1 MMFRNRPC
9 NPVVNSG
16 ICKIIAA
23 VFAVVWR
30 SYEQQP
36 SLIPQLFGEDV
47 EKKDSGRNLILSHA
61 TVRSLRHRKVLLK
74 KENDLHSRTVA
85 AAQAI
90 AEERRSQSGVS
101 PIAVQT
107 SINIKTATKPVIDG
121 STLRTEERQRL
132 ARERREEREKQHA
145 AKETQILEKE
155 RKAKLQY
162 EKQLEERQR
171 KLKEQK
177 QKEEQRRAAVEEKRK
192 QKIEEEKERY
202 EAVMHRTL
210 ERNQRLETRQKRWS
224 WGGSVTPESE
234 SKTEQQTTD
243 EGGTGASKRST
254 STANL
259 KQTEAVM
266 NKRLSSS
273 AALLNASDRST
284 TKRSASLNRLNNKV
298 PLHSQQSALKGSQV
312 EQKGG
317 TEKKRSTSLNRMSSK
332 PQSSPE
338 LEKVKKE
345 EKTARRSQLSPLDSS
360 VISRLLAPTQASLAR
375 SKSAATLSADGQ
387 DPSASASSINS
398 SVPSPKVPVRS
409 RSIDR
414 LKSSVSSSDASSPD
428 STQKSETEKP
438 SPGSGLRR
446 PPSPSPSVSARRRS
460 PSPANLVK
468 RPPSPSAVRQKTRP
482 PSPSVSKQ
490 RPPSPTPVSK
500 PAPIQRPSL
509 TPGVINITKKKT
521 EAESKPKDKGTEGTG
536 QEQGALPVSDRDA
549 VAASTKTKEES
560 GSKTV
565 AGTTTAE
572 EAAKILAEKRRLARE
587 QREREDQERI
597 QRQEEERIREE
608 EMAKRATEE
617 KARREDMLRKQEEEK
632 RLAYEEQ
639 QKQAEEERIRREQEE
654 QEKLAELQHQRE
666 EAEAKAQEEAER
678 QRLERERIMQ
688 QNMQERLE
696 RKKRIEEIMKRT
708 RKSDQNESKLQNEGK
723 SASEAMEGE
732 DIEEEE
738 ELGLD
743 KTDQPGKLNGIDL
756 AQEVKGEAEGCLG
769 TAHSLISAE
778 SEEQDVSELKASEVF
793 MNGGDLKS
801 DEGSLLVTELKDSS
815 HPAKE
820 MVIDDSVKLG
830 VNEDDHRIGL
840 IQNLNGRSGSW
851 TSEEFIDI
859 GVHSKSTKLSSD
871 RISAGNCNQNL
882 NDAATI
888 PSSPKLAFEEDGA
901 VNSLTK
907 PIDASS
913 GNPS

>member
-1 MMFRNRPC
+1 MAE
-9 NPVVNSG
+9 G
-16 ICKIIAA
+16 GGGAA
-23 VFAVVWR
+23 PPSCSSSSSSSSLKGLR
-30 SYEQQP
+30 EQM
-36 SLIPQLFGEDV
+36 
-47 EKKDSGRNLILSHA
+47 
-61 TVRSLRHRKVLLK
+61 
-74 KENDLHSRTVA
+74 VA

-101 PIAVQT
+101 PVVVQT

-202 EAVMHRTL
+202 EAVMNRTL

-224 WGGSVTPESE
+224 WGGSVTPDSE
-234 SKTEQQTTD
+234 SKTEQQTAD

-259 KQTEAVM
+259 KQAEPAM

-273 AALLNASDRST
+273 AALLNASDRT
-284 TKRSASLNRLNNKV
+284 
-298 PLHSQQSALKGSQV
+298 
-312 EQKGG
+312 
-317 TEKKRSTSLNRMSSK
+317 
-332 PQSSPE
+332 
-338 LEKVKKE
+338 
-345 EKTARRSQLSPLDSS
+345 RRSQLSPLDSS

-387 DPSASASSINS
+387 DPSESHLCPRSASASSIS
-398 SVPSPKVPVRS
+398 SPVPAPKVPVRS

-438 SPGSGLRR
+438 SPGSGFRR
-446 PPSPSPSVSARRRS
+446 PPSPSVSARRRS

-482 PSPSVSKQ
+482 PSPSVSKR

-500 PAPIQRPSL
+500 PAPIQRPPL

-521 EAESKPKDKGTEGTG
+521 EAESKPKDKSIEGTG
-536 QEQGALPVSDRDA
+536 QEQGASPALDRDA
-549 VAASTKTKEES
+549 VATSTKTKEES

-608 EMAKRATEE
+608 EAAKRAVEE
-617 KARREDMLRKQEEEK
+617 KARQEEELRKQEEEK

-639 QKQAEEERIRREQEE
+639 QRQAEEERIRREQEE

-708 RKSDQNESKLQNEGK
+708 RKSDQNECKLQSEGK
-723 SASEAMEGE
+723 SAVEAVEGE
-732 DIEEEE
+732 EIEEDE
-738 ELGLD
+738 ELGLE
-743 KTDQPGKLNGIDL
+743 KTDQPGKLNGVDL
-756 AQEVKGEAEGCLG
+756 PQEVKREAEGFLE
-769 TAHSLISAE
+769 TAHSLISTE
-778 SEEQDVSELKASEVF
+778 PEEQDVSQSKASEVF

-801 DEGSLLVTELKDSS
+801 DEDSLLSAEFKDSS

-820 MVIDDSVKLG
+820 MVIDDSVQLG
-830 VNEDDHRIGL
+830 VREVDHTIGL
-840 IQNLNGRSGSW
+840 NQNLNGKSGSW
-851 TSEEFIDI
+851 TFEEFIDV
-859 GVHSKSTKLSSD
+859 GVHSKSTRLSSD
-871 RISAGNCNQNL
+871 SVSAGNCNQNL

-913 GNPS
+913 GNLS

>member
-1 MMFRNRPC
+1 MAEGGGAP
-9 NPVVNSG
+9 
-16 ICKIIAA
+16 
-23 VFAVVWR
+23 
-30 SYEQQP
+30 P
-36 SLIPQLFGEDV
+36 SLP
-47 EKKDSGRNLILSHA
+47 SSSSSSS
-61 TVRSLRHRKVLLK
+61 SLKGLR
-74 KENDLHSRTVA
+74 EQMVA

-90 AEERRSQSGVS
+90 AEERRSQSGIS
-101 PIAVQT
+101 PVAVQS

-177 QKEEQRRAAVEEKRK
+177 QREEQRRAAVEEKRK
-192 QKIEEEKERY
+192 QKIEEEKEKY
-202 EAVMHRTL
+202 EAVLHRSL
-210 ERNQRLETRQKRWS
+210 ERNQRVETRQKRWS
-224 WGGSVTPESE
+224 WGGSVTPDSE
-234 SKTEQQTTD
+234 SKTGQQTTD
-243 EGGTGASKRST
+243 EGGTGGSKQST
-254 STANL
+254 SSANL
-259 KQTEAVM
+259 KQTEAAM

-273 AALLNASDRST
+273 AALLNSSDRST

-298 PLHSQQSALKGSQV
+298 PLPSQQSALKGSQV

-317 TEKKRSTSLNRMSSK
+317 TEKKRSTSLSRMSSN
-332 PQSSPE
+332 PQPTPE

-360 VISRLLAPTQASLAR
+360 IISRLLAPTQASLAR

-387 DPSASASSINS
+387 DPSESHLCPRSASASSINS
-398 SVPSPKVPVRS
+398 PVPAPKVPVRS

-438 SPGSGLRR
+438 SPGSGVRR
-446 PPSPSPSVSARRRS
+446 PPSPSVSAQRRS
-460 PSPANLVK
+460 PSPAHLVK

-482 PSPSVSKQ
+482 PSPSTSKQ
-490 RPPSPTPVSK
+490 RPPSPSPVSK
-500 PAPIQRPSL
+500 PAPIQRPPL
-509 TPGVINITKKKT
+509 TPGVINITKKKS
-521 EAESKPKDKGTEGTG
+521 EAESKPKDKSTEETG
-536 QEQGALPVSDRDA
+536 QEQGASPALDRDA

-560 GSKTV
+560 GSKVV

-608 EMAKRATEE
+608 MAKRATEM
-617 KARREDMLRKQEEEK
+617 KAQQEEELQKQEEEK
-632 RLAYEEQ
+632 RLVHEEQ
-639 QKQAEEERIRREQEE
+639 QRQTEEERIRREQEE
-654 QEKLAELQHQRE
+654 QEKLAELQHQKE

-723 SASEAMEGE
+723 SVSEAMEGE

-738 ELGLD
+738 ELGLE
-743 KTDQPGKLNGIDL
+743 KTVQPGKVNGVDL
-756 AQEVKGEAEGCLG
+756 PQEVKEEAEGCLETVHG
-769 TAHSLISAE
+769 LISTE

-793 MNGGDLKS
+793 MNGSDLKS
-801 DEGSLLVTELKDSS
+801 NEGSLLVTELKDSS

-830 VNEDDHRIGL
+830 VNEGDHTIGL
-840 IQNLNGRSGSW
+840 TQNLNGKSGSW
-851 TSEEFIDI
+851 TFEELIDI
-859 GVHSKSTKLSSD
+859 GGHSKSTKLSSD
-871 RISAGNCNQNL
+871 SISAGNCNQNL

>member
-1 MMFRNRPC
+1 MAE
-9 NPVVNSG
+9 G
-16 ICKIIAA
+16 GGAA
-23 VFAVVWR
+23 PPSCSSSLKGLR
-30 SYEQQP
+30 EQM
-36 SLIPQLFGEDV
+36 
-47 EKKDSGRNLILSHA
+47 
-61 TVRSLRHRKVLLK
+61 
-74 KENDLHSRTVA
+74 VA

-90 AEERRSQSGVS
+90 AEERRSQSGIS

-121 STLRTEERQRL
+121 SILRTEERQRL
-132 ARERREEREKQHA
+132 ARERREEREKQQA
-145 AKETQILEKE
+145 ARETQILEKE

-202 EAVMHRTL
+202 EAVLHRTL

-224 WGGSVTPESE
+224 WGGSVTPDSE
-234 SKTEQQTTD
+234 S
-243 EGGTGASKRST
+243 
-254 STANL
+254 
-259 KQTEAVM
+259 
-266 NKRLSSS
+266 
-273 AALLNASDRST
+273 
-284 TKRSASLNRLNNKV
+284 
-298 PLHSQQSALKGSQV
+298 
-312 EQKGG
+312 
-317 TEKKRSTSLNRMSSK
+317 
-332 PQSSPE
+332 
-338 LEKVKKE
+338 
-345 EKTARRSQLSPLDSS
+345 KTARRSQLSPLDSS
-360 VISRLLAPTQASLAR
+360 VLSRLLAPTQASLAR

-387 DPSASASSINS
+387 DPSESHLCPRSASASSIS
-398 SVPSPKVPVRS
+398 SPVPAPKVPVRS

-428 STQKSETEKP
+428 STQKSETDKP
-438 SPGSGLRR
+438 SPASGLRR
-446 PPSPSPSVSARRRS
+446 PPSPSVSARRRS

-468 RPPSPSAVRQKTRP
+468 RPPSPSTVRQKTRP
-482 PSPSVSKQ
+482 PSPGLSKQ
-490 RPPSPTPVSK
+490 RPPSPSPVSK
-500 PAPIQRPSL
+500 SAPIQRPPL
-509 TPGVINITKKKT
+509 TPGVMNITKKKT
-521 EAESKPKDKGTEGTG
+521 EAESKPKDKSTEGTG
-536 QEQGALPVSDRDA
+536 QEQGVSPAVDRDA
-549 VAASTKTKEES
+549 VAASAKTKEES
-560 GSKTV
+560 SSKTV

-617 KARREDMLRKQEEEK
+617 KARREEELRKQEEEK
-632 RLAYEEQ
+632 RLANEEQ
-639 QKQAEEERIRREQEE
+639 QRQAEEERIRQEQEE

-738 ELGLD
+738 ELGLE
-743 KTDQPGKLNGIDL
+743 KTDQPGKLNGIYL
-756 AQEVKGEAEGCLG
+756 LQEVKGEAEDCLE

-778 SEEQDVSELKASEVF
+778 SEEQEVSEVKASEVF
-793 MNGGDLKS
+793 MNGSDLKN
-801 DEGSLLVTELKDSS
+801 DERSLLVPELKDSS

-820 MVIDDSVKLG
+820 MAMDAAVELG
-830 VNEDDHRIGL
+830 VNEADHTVGVT
-840 IQNLNGRSGSW
+840 QNLNGKASSW
-851 TSEEFIDI
+851 TFEEFIDI
-859 GVHSKSTKLSSD
+859 GVHSKSPKLSSD
-871 RISAGNCNQNL
+871 SISAGNCNQNL

-888 PSSPKLAFEEDGA
+888 PSSPRLAFEEDGA

>member
-1 MMFRNRPC
+1 MAE
-9 NPVVNSG
+9 G
-16 ICKIIAA
+16 GGGAA
-23 VFAVVWR
+23 PPSCSSSSSSSLKGLR
-30 SYEQQP
+30 EQM
-36 SLIPQLFGEDV
+36 
-47 EKKDSGRNLILSHA
+47 
-61 TVRSLRHRKVLLK
+61 
-74 KENDLHSRTVA
+74 VA

-90 AEERRSQSGVS
+90 AEERRSQSGIS

-224 WGGSVTPESE
+224 WGGSVTPDSE
-234 SKTEQQTTD
+234 SKTEQQTAD

-332 PQSSPE
+332 AQSSPE

-387 DPSASASSINS
+387 DPSESHLCPRSASASSINS
-398 SVPSPKVPVRS
+398 PVPTPKVPVRS

-446 PPSPSPSVSARRRS
+446 PPSPSVSARRRS

-468 RPPSPSAVRQKTRP
+468 RPPSPSTVRQKTRP

-500 PAPIQRPSL
+500 PAPIQRPPL

-521 EAESKPKDKGTEGTG
+521 EAESKPKDKSTEGTG
-536 QEQGALPVSDRDA
+536 QEQGASPALDRDV

-617 KARREDMLRKQEEEK
+617 KARQEEELRKQEEEK

-639 QKQAEEERIRREQEE
+639 QRQAEEERIRREQEE

-696 RKKRIEEIMKRT
+696 RKKRIEEIMRRT

-738 ELGLD
+738 ELGLE
-743 KTDQPGKLNGIDL
+743 KTDQPGKLNGVDL
-756 AQEVKGEAEGCLG
+756 AQEVKGEAESCLE

-830 VNEDDHRIGL
+830 VNEADHTIGL
-840 IQNLNGRSGSW
+840 IQNLNGKSGSW
-851 TSEEFIDI
+851 TFEEFIDV

-871 RISAGNCNQNL
+871 SISAGNCNQNL

-913 GNPS
+913 EL

>member
-1 MMFRNRPC
+1 MRVRQWAG
-9 NPVVNSG
+9 S
-16 ICKIIAA
+16 KQES
-23 VFAVVWR
+23 R
-30 SYEQQP
+30 SIYLQGNA
-36 SLIPQLFGEDV
+36 S
-47 EKKDSGRNLILSHA
+47 
-61 TVRSLRHRKVLLK
+61 
-74 KENDLHSRTVA
+74 VA

-90 AEERRSQSGVS
+90 ADERRSQSGVS

-132 ARERREEREKQHA
+132 ARERREEREKQNA
-145 AKETQILEKE
+145 AKESQILEKE

-177 QKEEQRRAAVEEKRK
+177 QKDEQRRAAVEEKRK
-192 QKIEEEKERY
+192 QKIEEEKERH
-202 EAVMHRTL
+202 EAALHRTL
-210 ERNQRLETRQKRWS
+210 ERSQRLETRQKRWS
-224 WGGSVTPESE
+224 WGGSVTPDSE

-243 EGGTGASKRST
+243 EASKRST

-259 KQTEAVM
+259 KPTEAAM

-284 TKRSASLNRLNNKV
+284 AKRSASLNRLNNKV
-298 PLHSQQSALKGSQV
+298 PLHSQQSAVKGSQV
-312 EQKGG
+312 EQK
-317 TEKKRSTSLNRMSSK
+317 
-332 PQSSPE
+332 
-338 LEKVKKE
+338 
-345 EKTARRSQLSPLDSS
+345 ARRSQVSPLDSS

-398 SVPSPKVPVRS
+398 PVPTPKVPVRS

-414 LKSSVSSSDASSPD
+414 LKSSVPSSDASSPD
-428 STQKSETEKP
+428 PTQKSETEKP
-438 SPGSGLRR
+438 SSGSGLRR
-446 PPSPSPSVSARRRS
+446 PSSPSVSARRRS

-482 PSPSVSKQ
+482 PSPGISKQ
-490 RPPSPTPVSK
+490 RPPSPTPIHK
-500 PAPIQRPSL
+500 PAPIQRPPL

-521 EAESKPKDKGTEGTG
+521 EAESKPKEKSAEGTG
-536 QEQGALPVSDRDA
+536 HEQGAPSALDRDA

-560 GSKTV
+560 GSKAA

-608 EMAKRATEE
+608 EMAKRAVEE
-617 KARREDMLRKQEEEK
+617 RARREEELRKQEEEK
-632 RLAYEEQ
+632 RLIYEEQ
-639 QKQAEEERIRREQEE
+639 QRQAEEERIRREQEE

-723 SASEAMEGE
+723 SACEVMEGE

-738 ELGLD
+738 ELGLE
-743 KTDQPGKLNGIDL
+743 KADQPGKLNGIDL
-756 AQEVKGEAEGCLG
+756 PQEVKGETEGCVQ
-769 TAHSLISAE
+769 TAGSLISTE
-778 SEEQDVSELKASEVF
+778 SEQRTVTELKASEVF
-793 MNGGDLKS
+793 MNGSDLKS
-801 DEGSLLVTELKDSS
+801 DEGSLLFTELKDSS
-815 HPAKE
+815 RPAKE

-830 VNEDDHRIGL
+830 VNEADHTSGL
-840 IQNLNGRSGSW
+840 IQNLNGKSDLW

-871 RISAGNCNQNL
+871 SISAGNCNQNL

-888 PSSPKLAFEEDGA
+888 PSSPKLTYEEDGA

-907 PIDASS
+907 PIDSS
-913 GNPS
+913 SEL

>member
-1 MMFRNRPC
+1 MAE
-9 NPVVNSG
+9 G
-16 ICKIIAA
+16 GGGGGAA
-23 VFAVVWR
+23 PPSCSSSSSSSLKGLR
-30 SYEQQP
+30 EQM
-36 SLIPQLFGEDV
+36 
-47 EKKDSGRNLILSHA
+47 
-61 TVRSLRHRKVLLK
+61 
-74 KENDLHSRTVA
+74 VA

-121 STLRTEERQRL
+121 SILRTEERQRL
-132 ARERREEREKQHA
+132 ARERREEREKQQA

-202 EAVMHRTL
+202 EAVLHRTL

-224 WGGSVTPESE
+224 WGGSVTPDSE
-234 SKTEQQTTD
+234 NKT
-243 EGGTGASKRST
+243 ASKRST

-259 KQTEAVM
+259 KQAEAVM

-273 AALLNASDRST
+273 AALLNASDRT
-284 TKRSASLNRLNNKV
+284 
-298 PLHSQQSALKGSQV
+298 
-312 EQKGG
+312 
-317 TEKKRSTSLNRMSSK
+317 
-332 PQSSPE
+332 
-338 LEKVKKE
+338 
-345 EKTARRSQLSPLDSS
+345 RRSQLSPLDSS
-360 VISRLLAPTQASLAR
+360 VLSRLLAPTQASLAR

-387 DPSASASSINS
+387 DPSESHLCPRSASASSIS
-398 SVPSPKVPVRS
+398 SPVPTPKVPVRS

-428 STQKSETEKP
+428 STQKSETDKP

-446 PPSPSPSVSARRRS
+446 PPSPSVSARRRS

-468 RPPSPSAVRQKTRP
+468 RPPSPSTVRQKTRP
-482 PSPSVSKQ
+482 PSPGVSKQ
-490 RPPSPTPVSK
+490 RPPSPSPVSK
-500 PAPIQRPSL
+500 SAPVQRPPL
-509 TPGVINITKKKT
+509 TPGVMNITKKKT
-521 EAESKPKDKGTEGTG
+521 EAESKPKDKSTEGTG
-536 QEQGALPVSDRDA
+536 QEQGVSPAVDRDV

-560 GSKTV
+560 SSKTV

-587 QREREDQERI
+587 QREREDQERV

-608 EMAKRATEE
+608 EMAKRAIEE
-617 KARREDMLRKQEEEK
+617 KARREEELRKQEEEK
-632 RLAYEEQ
+632 RLANEEQ
-639 QKQAEEERIRREQEE
+639 QRQAEEERIRQEQEE

-738 ELGLD
+738 ELGLE

-756 AQEVKGEAEGCLG
+756 LQEVKGEAEGCLG

-778 SEEQDVSELKASEVF
+778 SEEQDVSEVKASEVF
-793 MNGGDLKS
+793 MNGSDLKS
-801 DEGSLLVTELKDSS
+801 DEESLLVPELKDSS

-820 MVIDDSVKLG
+820 MVTDASVELG
-830 VNEDDHRIGL
+830 VNEADHTVGL
-840 IQNLNGRSGSW
+840 IQNLNGKASSW
-851 TSEEFIDI
+851 TFEEFIDI
-859 GVHSKSTKLSSD
+859 GVHSKSPKLSSD
-871 RISAGNCNQNL
+871 SISAGNCNQNL

>member
-1 MMFRNRPC
+1 
-9 NPVVNSG
+9 
-16 ICKIIAA
+16 
-23 VFAVVWR
+23 
-30 SYEQQP
+30 
-36 SLIPQLFGEDV
+36 
-47 EKKDSGRNLILSHA
+47 
-61 TVRSLRHRKVLLK
+61 
-74 KENDLHSRTVA
+74 
-85 AAQAI
+85 
-90 AEERRSQSGVS
+90 
-101 PIAVQT
+101 
-107 SINIKTATKPVIDG
+107 IDG

-224 WGGSVTPESE
+224 WGGSVTPDAE
-234 SKTEQQTTD
+234 SKTEQQTAA

-298 PLHSQQSALKGSQV
+298 PLHSQQPALKGSQV

-317 TEKKRSTSLNRMSSK
+317 TEKKRSTSLSRMSSK

-345 EKTARRSQLSPLDSS
+345 EKPARRSQLSPLDSS

-387 DPSASASSINS
+387 DPSESHLCPRSASASSINS
-398 SVPSPKVPVRS
+398 PVPAPKVPVRS

-428 STQKSETEKP
+428 STQKSEMEKA

-446 PPSPSPSVSARRRS
+446 PPSPSVSARRRS

-468 RPPSPSAVRQKTRP
+468 RPPSPSTLRQKTRP

-500 PAPIQRPSL
+500 PAPIQRPAL

-521 EAESKPKDKGTEGTG
+521 EAESKPKEKSTEVTG
-536 QEQGALPVSDRDA
+536 QEQGASPALDRDA

-597 QRQEEERIREE
+597 QRQEEERIRDEE
-608 EMAKRATEE
+608 TAKRATEE
-617 KARREDMLRKQEEEK
+617 KAQREEELRKQEEEK

-639 QKQAEEERIRREQEE
+639 QRQAEEERIRREQEE
-654 QEKLAELQHQRE
+654 QEKLAELQQQRE

-723 SASEAMEGE
+723 SAAEAMEGE

-738 ELGLD
+738 ELGLE
-743 KTDQPGKLNGIDL
+743 KTDQPGKLNGVDL
-756 AQEVKGEAEGCLG
+756 PQEGAEGCLE
-769 TAHSLISAE
+769 TACGLISTDL
-778 SEEQDVSELKASEVF
+778 EEQDVLESKASEVF
-793 MNGGDLKS
+793 MNGGDLES
-801 DEGSLLVTELKDSS
+801 DAECLIVTGLKDSS
-815 HPAKE
+815 YPAKE
-820 MVIDDSVKLG
+820 MVIDDTVKLG
-830 VNEDDHRIGL
+830 VNEADRTVGL
-840 IQNLNGRSGSW
+840 TQNLNGKSGSW
-851 TSEEFIDI
+851 TFEEFIDV
-859 GVHSKSTKLSSD
+859 GVHSKSTKLTSD
-871 RISAGNCNQNL
+871 SISAGNCDQNL

-907 PIDASS
+907 PVDASS

>member
-1 MMFRNRPC
+1 MAE
-9 NPVVNSG
+9 G
-16 ICKIIAA
+16 GGGGGGAA
-23 VFAVVWR
+23 AAPPPSCSSSSSSSSLKGLR
-30 SYEQQP
+30 EQM
-36 SLIPQLFGEDV
+36 
-47 EKKDSGRNLILSHA
+47 
-61 TVRSLRHRKVLLK
+61 
-74 KENDLHSRTVA
+74 VA

-202 EAVMHRTL
+202 EAAMHRTL
-210 ERNQRLETRQKRWS
+210 ERSQRLETRQKRWS
-224 WGGSVTPESE
+224 WGGSVTPDSE

-243 EGGTGASKRST
+243 EVGTGASKRST

-273 AALLNASDRST
+273 AALLNASDRT
-284 TKRSASLNRLNNKV
+284 
-298 PLHSQQSALKGSQV
+298 
-312 EQKGG
+312 
-317 TEKKRSTSLNRMSSK
+317 
-332 PQSSPE
+332 
-338 LEKVKKE
+338 
-345 EKTARRSQLSPLDSS
+345 RRSQVSPLDSS

-387 DPSASASSINS
+387 DPSESHLCPRSASASSIS
-398 SVPSPKVPVRS
+398 SPVPTPKVPVRS

-414 LKSSVSSSDASSPD
+414 LKPSVPSSDASSPD
-428 STQKSETEKP
+428 STQKSEVEKP

-446 PPSPSPSVSARRRS
+446 PPSPSVSARRRS

-468 RPPSPSAVRQKTRP
+468 RPPSPSTVSRQKTRP
-482 PSPSVSKQ
+482 PSPSISKQ
-490 RPPSPTPVSK
+490 RPPSPTLISK
-500 PAPIQRPSL
+500 PAPIQRPPL
-509 TPGVINITKKKT
+509 IPGVINITKKKS
-521 EAESKPKDKGTEGTG
+521 EAESKPKEKSTEGMG
-536 QEQGALPVSDRDA
+536 QEQGASPALDRDA

-560 GSKTV
+560 GSKAV

-597 QRQEEERIREE
+597 QREEEERIREQ
-608 EMAKRATEE
+608 EMAKRAVEE
-617 KARREDMLRKQEEEK
+617 KARREEELRKQEEEK
-632 RLAYEEQ
+632 RVAYEEQ
-639 QKQAEEERIRREQEE
+639 QRQAEEERIRREQEE
-654 QEKLAELQHQRE
+654 QEKLAELQQQRE

-723 SASEAMEGE
+723 SASEVIEGE

-738 ELGLD
+738 ELGLE
-743 KTDQPGKLNGIDL
+743 KTNQSGKLNGIDL
-756 AQEVKGEAEGCLG
+756 PQEVKGETEGCLQ
-769 TAHSLISAE
+769 TAHSLISTE
-778 SEEQDVSELKASEVF
+778 FEQQDVSELKANEVF
-793 MNGGDLKS
+793 MNGSDLKN
-801 DEGSLLVTELKDSS
+801 DDGSLLFTELKDSS

-830 VNEDDHRIGL
+830 VNEADHTSGL
-840 IQNLNGRSGSW
+840 IQNLNGKSDSW
-851 TSEEFIDI
+851 TFEEFIDV
-859 GVHSKSTKLSSD
+859 GVHSRSTKLSSD
-871 RISAGNCNQNL
+871 SLSADNCNQNL

-888 PSSPKLAFEEDGA
+888 PSSPKLAYEEDGA

-907 PIDASS
+907 PIDSSS

>member
-1 MMFRNRPC
+1 MAEGG
-9 NPVVNSG
+9 VVPPSCASSSSSSLKG
-16 ICKIIAA
+16 L
-23 VFAVVWR
+23 R
-30 SYEQQP
+30 EQM
-36 SLIPQLFGEDV
+36 
-47 EKKDSGRNLILSHA
+47 
-61 TVRSLRHRKVLLK
+61 
-74 KENDLHSRTVA
+74 VA

-90 AEERRSQSGVS
+90 AEERRSQSGIS
-101 PIAVQT
+101 PLAVQT
-107 SINIKTATKPVIDG
+107 SIKTATKPVIDG
-121 STLRTEERQRL
+121 SMLRTEERQRL

-171 KLKEQK
+171 KLKEMK

-202 EAVMHRTL
+202 EAVLHRTL

-224 WGGSVTPESE
+224 WGGSVTPDSE
-234 SKTEQQTTD
+234 GKTEQQNTD
-243 EGGTGASKRST
+243 EGGTGASKRSP

-259 KQTEAVM
+259 RQAEAAVS
-266 NKRLSSS
+266 KCLPSS

-298 PLHSQQSALKGSQV
+298 PPHSQQSAPKGSQE

-317 TEKKRSTSLNRMSSK
+317 TEKKRSTSLSRMSSK

-345 EKTARRSQLSPLDSS
+345 EKPARRSQLSPLDSS
-360 VISRLLAPTQASLAR
+360 IISRLLAPTQASLAR

-387 DPSASASSINS
+387 DPSESHLCPRSASASSINS
-398 SVPSPKVPVRS
+398 PVPIPKVPVRS

-414 LKSSVSSSDASSPD
+414 LKSSLSSSDASSPD

-438 SPGSGLRR
+438 CPGSGLRR
-446 PPSPSPSVSARRRS
+446 PPSPSMSGHRRF
-460 PSPANLVK
+460 PSPPNLVK

-482 PSPSVSKQ
+482 PSPGVSKQ

-500 PAPIQRPSL
+500 SAPIQRPSL

-521 EAESKPKDKGTEGTG
+521 EAESKPKDKGTEGIG
-536 QEQGALPVSDRDA
+536 QEQGASPALERDA
-549 VAASTKTKEES
+549 GAASTKTKEES

-572 EAAKILAEKRRLARE
+572 EAAKILTEKRRLARE

-608 EMAKRATEE
+608 EMARRATEE
-617 KARREDMLRKQEEEK
+617 NARREEELQKQEEEK
-632 RLAYEEQ
+632 RLACEEQ
-639 QKQAEEERIRREQEE
+639 QRQAEEERLRREQEE
-654 QEKLAELQHQRE
+654 QEKLAELQQQRE

-723 SASEAMEGE
+723 SASEVMDGE

-738 ELGLD
+738 ELGLE
-743 KTDQPGKLNGIDL
+743 KTDQPGKLNGVDL
-756 AQEVKGEAEGCLG
+756 LQKVKGEAKDCLE
-769 TAHSLISAE
+769 TAQSMISAE
-778 SEEQDVSELKASEVF
+778 SEAQDESELKASEVF
-793 MNGGDLKS
+793 MNGSDLKS
-801 DEGSLLVTELKDSS
+801 DEGSLSVTELKDSS

-820 MVIDDSVKLG
+820 MVIHDSGKLG
-830 VNEDDHRIGL
+830 VHEADHTIGL
-840 IQNLNGRSGSW
+840 IQNLNGKSGSW
-851 TSEEFIDI
+851 TLEEFIDV

-871 RISAGNCNQNL
+871 SISAGNCNQTL

-888 PSSPKLAFEEDGA
+888 LSSPKLAYEEDGA

-907 PIDASS
+907 PIGASS
-913 GNPS
+913 EL

>member
-1 MMFRNRPC
+1 MAEGG
-9 NPVVNSG
+9 VVPPSCASSSSSSLKG
-16 ICKIIAA
+16 L
-23 VFAVVWR
+23 R
-30 SYEQQP
+30 EQM
-36 SLIPQLFGEDV
+36 
-47 EKKDSGRNLILSHA
+47 
-61 TVRSLRHRKVLLK
+61 
-74 KENDLHSRTVA
+74 VA

-90 AEERRSQSGVS
+90 AEERRSQSGIS
-101 PIAVQT
+101 PLAVQT
-107 SINIKTATKPVIDG
+107 SIKTATKPVIDG
-121 STLRTEERQRL
+121 SMLRTEERQRL

-171 KLKEQK
+171 KLKEMK

-202 EAVMHRTL
+202 EAVLHRTL

-224 WGGSVTPESE
+224 WGGSVTPDSE
-234 SKTEQQTTD
+234 GKTEQQNTD
-243 EGGTGASKRST
+243 EGGTGASKRSP

-259 KQTEAVM
+259 RQAEAAVS
-266 NKRLSSS
+266 KCLPSS

-298 PLHSQQSALKGSQV
+298 PPHSQQSAPKGSQE
-312 EQKGG
+312 EQK
-317 TEKKRSTSLNRMSSK
+317 ESHLCPR
-332 PQSSPE
+332 
-338 LEKVKKE
+338 
-345 EKTARRSQLSPLDSS
+345 
-360 VISRLLAPTQASLAR
+360 
-375 SKSAATLSADGQ
+375 
-387 DPSASASSINS
+387 SASASSINS
-398 SVPSPKVPVRS
+398 PVPIPKVPVRS

-414 LKSSVSSSDASSPD
+414 LKSSLSSSDASSPD

-438 SPGSGLRR
+438 CPGSGLRR
-446 PPSPSPSVSARRRS
+446 PPSPSMSGHRRF
-460 PSPANLVK
+460 PSPPNLVK

-482 PSPSVSKQ
+482 PSPGVSKQ

-500 PAPIQRPSL
+500 SAPIQRPSL

-521 EAESKPKDKGTEGTG
+521 EAESKPKDKGTEGIG
-536 QEQGALPVSDRDA
+536 QEQGASPALERDA
-549 VAASTKTKEES
+549 GAASTKTKEES

-572 EAAKILAEKRRLARE
+572 EAAKILTEKRRLARE

-608 EMAKRATEE
+608 EMARRATEE
-617 KARREDMLRKQEEEK
+617 NARREEELQKQEEEK
-632 RLAYEEQ
+632 RLACEEQ
-639 QKQAEEERIRREQEE
+639 QRQAEEERLRREQEE
-654 QEKLAELQHQRE
+654 QEKLAELQQQRE

-723 SASEAMEGE
+723 SASEVMDGE

-738 ELGLD
+738 ELGLE
-743 KTDQPGKLNGIDL
+743 KTDQPGKLNGVDL
-756 AQEVKGEAEGCLG
+756 LQKVKGEAKDCLE
-769 TAHSLISAE
+769 TAQSMISAE
-778 SEEQDVSELKASEVF
+778 SEAQDESELKASEVF
-793 MNGGDLKS
+793 MNGSDLKS
-801 DEGSLLVTELKDSS
+801 DEGSLSVTELKDSS

-820 MVIDDSVKLG
+820 MVIHDSGKLG
-830 VNEDDHRIGL
+830 VHEADHTIGL
-840 IQNLNGRSGSW
+840 IQNLNGKSGSW
-851 TSEEFIDI
+851 TLEEFIDV

-871 RISAGNCNQNL
+871 SISAGNCNQTL

-888 PSSPKLAFEEDGA
+888 LSSPKLAYEEDGA

-907 PIDASS
+907 PIGASS

>member
-1 MMFRNRPC
+1 M
-9 NPVVNSG
+9 
-16 ICKIIAA
+16 
-23 VFAVVWR
+23 
-30 SYEQQP
+30 
-36 SLIPQLFGEDV
+36 
-47 EKKDSGRNLILSHA
+47 
-61 TVRSLRHRKVLLK
+61 
-74 KENDLHSRTVA
+74 VA

-224 WGGSVTPESE
+224 WGGSVTPDSE
-234 SKTEQQTTD
+234 SKT
-243 EGGTGASKRST
+243 ASKRST

-266 NKRLSSS
+266 SKRLSSS
-273 AALLNASDRST
+273 AALLNASDRT
-284 TKRSASLNRLNNKV
+284 
-298 PLHSQQSALKGSQV
+298 
-312 EQKGG
+312 
-317 TEKKRSTSLNRMSSK
+317 
-332 PQSSPE
+332 
-338 LEKVKKE
+338 
-345 EKTARRSQLSPLDSS
+345 RRSQLSPLDSS

-387 DPSASASSINS
+387 DPSESHLCPRSASASSIS
-398 SVPSPKVPVRS
+398 SPVPTPKVPVRS

-446 PPSPSPSVSARRRS
+446 PPSPSVSARRRS

-468 RPPSPSAVRQKTRP
+468 RPPSPSTVRQKTRP

-500 PAPIQRPSL
+500 SVPVQRPPL

-521 EAESKPKDKGTEGTG
+521 EAESKPKDKSTEGTG
-536 QEQGALPVSDRDA
+536 QEQGVSPALDKDA
-549 VAASTKTKEES
+549 VAASAKTKEES

-617 KARREDMLRKQEEEK
+617 KARREEEFRKQEEEK

-639 QKQAEEERIRREQEE
+639 QRQAEEERIRREQEE

-738 ELGLD
+738 ELGLE
-743 KTDQPGKLNGIDL
+743 KPDQQGKLNGVDL
-756 AQEVKGEAEGCLG
+756 LEEAKGEAEGCLE
-769 TAHSLISAE
+769 TTHSLNSTE

-830 VNEDDHRIGL
+830 VNEADRTIEL
-840 IQNLNGRSGSW
+840 IQNLNGKSGSW
-851 TSEEFIDI
+851 TFEEFIDI
-859 GVHSKSTKLSSD
+859 GVHSKSAKLSSD
-871 RISAGNCNQNL
+871 SISAGNCNQNL
-882 NDAATI
+882 NDAATL

>member
-1 MMFRNRPC
+1 MAEGGDAPPGGCSSLKGLR
-9 NPVVNSG
+9 
-16 ICKIIAA
+16 
-23 VFAVVWR
+23 
-30 SYEQQP
+30 EQM
-36 SLIPQLFGEDV
+36 
-47 EKKDSGRNLILSHA
+47 
-61 TVRSLRHRKVLLK
+61 
-74 KENDLHSRTVA
+74 VA
-85 AAQAI
+85 AAQAL
-90 AEERRSQSGVS
+90 AEERRSQSGIS
-101 PIAVQT
+101 PLAVQT
-107 SINIKTATKPVIDG
+107 SINLKTATKPVIDG
-121 STLRTEERQRL
+121 STLKTEERQRL
-132 ARERREEREKQHA
+132 ARERREERERQHA
-145 AKETQILEKE
+145 ARETQILEKE

-202 EAVMHRTL
+202 EAVMHRSM
-210 ERNQRLETRQKRWS
+210 ERSQRVETRQKRWS
-224 WGGSVTPESE
+224 WGGSTTPDSE
-234 SKTEQQTTD
+234 SKTEQQNTD
-243 EGGTGASKRST
+243 EGGTGASKQST
-254 STANL
+254 PTANL
-259 KQTEAVM
+259 KQTDAAM

-273 AALLNASDRST
+273 AALLNASDRT
-284 TKRSASLNRLNNKV
+284 
-298 PLHSQQSALKGSQV
+298 
-312 EQKGG
+312 
-317 TEKKRSTSLNRMSSK
+317 
-332 PQSSPE
+332 
-338 LEKVKKE
+338 
-345 EKTARRSQLSPLDSS
+345 RRSQLSPLDSS

-375 SKSAATLSADGQ
+375 SKSAATLSAGGQ
-387 DPSASASSINS
+387 DPSESHLCPRSASASSIS
-398 SVPSPKVPVRS
+398 SPVPTPKVPVRS

-428 STQKSETEKP
+428 STQKLEAEKP

-446 PPSPSPSVSARRRS
+446 PPSPSVSAPRRS

-468 RPPSPSAVRQKTRP
+468 HPPSPSAVRQKTRP

-500 PAPIQRPSL
+500 PAPIQRPPL

-521 EAESKPKDKGTEGTG
+521 EAESKPKEKITEGTG
-536 QEQGALPVSDRDA
+536 QEQGASLALDRDV

-608 EMAKRATEE
+608 EMAKRAIEE
-617 KARREDMLRKQEEEK
+617 KAHREEELRKQEEEK

-639 QKQAEEERIRREQEE
+639 QRQAEEERIRREQEE
-654 QEKLAELQHQRE
+654 QEKLAELQHQKE
-666 EAEAKAQEEAER
+666 EAEAKAQEEVER

-708 RKSDQNESKLQNEGK
+708 RKPDQNESKNEGK
-723 SASEAMEGE
+723 SVSEVMEGE

-738 ELGLD
+738 ELGLE
-743 KTDQPGKLNGIDL
+743 KTDQPGKLNGVDL
-756 AQEVKGEAEGCLG
+756 LQEVKGEAEGCLE
-769 TAHSLISAE
+769 TVHSLISAE
-778 SEEQDVSELKASEVF
+778 SEEQDLSELKAGEVF
-793 MNGGDLKS
+793 MNGSDLKS
-801 DEGSLLVTELKDSS
+801 DDGSLLVTELKDSS
-815 HPAKE
+815 HPAEE

-830 VNEDDHRIGL
+830 INEADHTIGL
-840 IQNLNGRSGSW
+840 IQNLNGKSGSW
-851 TSEEFIDI
+851 TFEEFIDV
-859 GVHSKSTKLSSD
+859 GVYSKSTKLSSES
-871 RISAGNCNQNL
+871 ISASNCNQNL

-913 GNPS
+913 GNSS

>member
-1 MMFRNRPC
+1 M
-9 NPVVNSG
+9 
-16 ICKIIAA
+16 
-23 VFAVVWR
+23 
-30 SYEQQP
+30 
-36 SLIPQLFGEDV
+36 
-47 EKKDSGRNLILSHA
+47 
-61 TVRSLRHRKVLLK
+61 
-74 KENDLHSRTVA
+74 VA

-90 AEERRSQSGVS
+90 AEERRNQSGIC

-171 KLKEQK
+171 RLKEQK

-210 ERNQRLETRQKRWS
+210 ERSQRLETRQKRWS
-224 WGGSVTPESE
+224 WGGSVTPDSE
-234 SKTEQQTTD
+234 SKTEQQTAD

-259 KQTEAVM
+259 KQTEAFV

-273 AALLNASDRST
+273 AALLNTSDRT
-284 TKRSASLNRLNNKV
+284 
-298 PLHSQQSALKGSQV
+298 
-312 EQKGG
+312 
-317 TEKKRSTSLNRMSSK
+317 
-332 PQSSPE
+332 
-338 LEKVKKE
+338 
-345 EKTARRSQLSPLDSS
+345 RRSQLSPLDSS

-387 DPSASASSINS
+387 DPSESHLCPRSASASSINS
-398 SVPSPKVPVRS
+398 PVPTPKVPVRS

-414 LKSSVSSSDASSPD
+414 LKSSVSSSDASSPEP
-428 STQKSETEKP
+428 TQKSQTEKP

-446 PPSPSPSVSARRRS
+446 PPSPSVSARRRS

-468 RPPSPSAVRQKTRP
+468 RPPSPSTVRQKTRP

-500 PAPIQRPSL
+500 PAPIQRPPL
-509 TPGVINITKKKT
+509 TPGVINITKKKA
-521 EAESKPKDKGTEGTG
+521 EAESKPKDKSTEGTG
-536 QEQGALPVSDRDA
+536 QEQGASLALDRDA

-608 EMAKRATEE
+608 EIAKRATEE
-617 KARREDMLRKQEEEK
+617 EAQREEELRKQEEEK
-632 RLAYEEQ
+632 RLADEEQ
-639 QKQAEEERIRREQEE
+639 QRQAEEERIRREQEE

-688 QNMQERLE
+688 QNLQERLE

-738 ELGLD
+738 ELGLE
-743 KTDQPGKLNGIDL
+743 KADQPGKLNGIDL
-756 AQEVKGEAEGCLG
+756 AQEVKGEAEVSSE
-769 TAHSLISAE
+769 TAHSLISTE
-778 SEEQDVSELKASEVF
+778 SEEQDVSELKATEVF
-793 MNGGDLKS
+793 MNGGNLKS
-801 DEGSLLVTELKDSS
+801 DEGSLLVTELKDCS

-820 MVIDDSVKLG
+820 MVISDSVKLG
-830 VNEDDHRIGL
+830 VNEADRTVGL
-840 IQNLNGRSGSW
+840 IQNLNGKSGSW
-851 TSEEFIDI
+851 TFEEFIDV
-859 GVHSKSTKLSSD
+859 GVHSKSSKLSSD
-871 RISAGNCNQNL
+871 SISAGNCNQNL

-907 PIDASS
+907 PINASS

>member
-1 MMFRNRPC
+1 
-9 NPVVNSG
+9 
-16 ICKIIAA
+16 
-23 VFAVVWR
+23 
-30 SYEQQP
+30 
-36 SLIPQLFGEDV
+36 
-47 EKKDSGRNLILSHA
+47 
-61 TVRSLRHRKVLLK
+61 
-74 KENDLHSRTVA
+74 VA

-90 AEERRSQSGVS
+90 AEERRSQSGIS

-192 QKIEEEKERY
+192 QKIEEEKERN
-202 EAVMHRTL
+202 EALMHRTL

-224 WGGSVTPESE
+224 WGGSVTPDSE
-234 SKTEQQTTD
+234 SKT
-243 EGGTGASKRST
+243 ASKRST

-259 KQTEAVM
+259 KQTETVM

-273 AALLNASDRST
+273 AALLNASDRT
-284 TKRSASLNRLNNKV
+284 
-298 PLHSQQSALKGSQV
+298 
-312 EQKGG
+312 
-317 TEKKRSTSLNRMSSK
+317 
-332 PQSSPE
+332 
-338 LEKVKKE
+338 
-345 EKTARRSQLSPLDSS
+345 RRSQLSPLDSS

-387 DPSASASSINS
+387 DPSEWPSKCISGTNVESFLLSYLTTCIPSFACFLLSMFFHLFFFFLMPLNLVLVDSHLCPRSASASSINS
-398 SVPSPKVPVRS
+398 PVPTPKVPVRS

-428 STQKSETEKP
+428 STQKLETEKQ

-446 PPSPSPSVSARRRS
+446 PPSPSVSARRRS

-468 RPPSPSAVRQKTRP
+468 RPPSPSTIRQKTRP

-490 RPPSPTPVSK
+490 RPPSPTLVSK
-500 PAPIQRPSL
+500 PAPIQRPPL
-509 TPGVINITKKKT
+509 TP
-521 EAESKPKDKGTEGTG
+521 
-536 QEQGALPVSDRDA
+536 
-549 VAASTKTKEES
+549 ES

-608 EMAKRATEE
+608 EMAKRAIEE
-617 KARREDMLRKQEEEK
+617 KARREEELRKQEEEK

-639 QKQAEEERIRREQEE
+639 QRQAEEERIRREQEE
-654 QEKLAELQHQRE
+654 QEKLVELQHQRE

-708 RKSDQNESKLQNEGK
+708 RKSDQNESK
-723 SASEAMEGE
+723 
-732 DIEEEE
+732 
-738 ELGLD
+738 
-743 KTDQPGKLNGIDL
+743 
-756 AQEVKGEAEGCLG
+756 
-769 TAHSLISAE
+769 
-778 SEEQDVSELKASEVF
+778 
-793 MNGGDLKS
+793 
-801 DEGSLLVTELKDSS
+801 
-815 HPAKE
+815 
-820 MVIDDSVKLG
+820 
-830 VNEDDHRIGL
+830 
-840 IQNLNGRSGSW
+840 
-851 TSEEFIDI
+851 
-859 GVHSKSTKLSSD
+859 
-871 RISAGNCNQNL
+871 
-882 NDAATI
+882 
-888 PSSPKLAFEEDGA
+888 
-901 VNSLTK
+901 
-907 PIDASS
+907 
-913 GNPS
+913 

>member
-1 MMFRNRPC
+1 MAE
-9 NPVVNSG
+9 G
-16 ICKIIAA
+16 GGAA
-23 VFAVVWR
+23 PPSCSSSLKGLR
-30 SYEQQP
+30 EQM
-36 SLIPQLFGEDV
+36 
-47 EKKDSGRNLILSHA
+47 
-61 TVRSLRHRKVLLK
+61 
-74 KENDLHSRTVA
+74 VA

-121 STLRTEERQRL
+121 SILRTEERQRL
-132 ARERREEREKQHA
+132 ARERREEREKQQA
-145 AKETQILEKE
+145 ARETQILEKE

-202 EAVMHRTL
+202 EAVLHRTL

-224 WGGSVTPESE
+224 WGGSVTPDSE
-234 SKTEQQTTD
+234 S
-243 EGGTGASKRST
+243 
-254 STANL
+254 
-259 KQTEAVM
+259 
-266 NKRLSSS
+266 
-273 AALLNASDRST
+273 
-284 TKRSASLNRLNNKV
+284 
-298 PLHSQQSALKGSQV
+298 
-312 EQKGG
+312 
-317 TEKKRSTSLNRMSSK
+317 
-332 PQSSPE
+332 
-338 LEKVKKE
+338 
-345 EKTARRSQLSPLDSS
+345 KTARRSQLSPLDSS
-360 VISRLLAPTQASLAR
+360 VLSRLLAPTQASLAR

-387 DPSASASSINS
+387 DPSASASSIS
-398 SVPSPKVPVRS
+398 SPVPAPKVPVRS

-428 STQKSETEKP
+428 STQKSETDKP
-438 SPGSGLRR
+438 SPASGLRR
-446 PPSPSPSVSARRRS
+446 PPSPSVSARRRS

-468 RPPSPSAVRQKTRP
+468 RPPSPSTVRQKTRP
-482 PSPSVSKQ
+482 PSPGLSKQ
-490 RPPSPTPVSK
+490 RPPSPSPVSK
-500 PAPIQRPSL
+500 SAPIQRPPL
-509 TPGVINITKKKT
+509 TPGVMNITKKKT
-521 EAESKPKDKGTEGTG
+521 EAESKPKDKSTEGTG
-536 QEQGALPVSDRDA
+536 QEQGVSPAVDRDA
-549 VAASTKTKEES
+549 VAASAKTKEES
-560 GSKTV
+560 SSKTV

-617 KARREDMLRKQEEEK
+617 KARREEELRKQEEEK
-632 RLAYEEQ
+632 RLANEEQ
-639 QKQAEEERIRREQEE
+639 QRQAEEERIRQEQEE

-738 ELGLD
+738 ELGLE
-743 KTDQPGKLNGIDL
+743 KTDQPGKLNGIYL
-756 AQEVKGEAEGCLG
+756 LQEVKGEAEDCLE

-778 SEEQDVSELKASEVF
+778 SEEQEVSEVKASEVF
-793 MNGGDLKS
+793 MNGSDLKN
-801 DEGSLLVTELKDSS
+801 DERSLLVPELKDSS

-820 MVIDDSVKLG
+820 MAMDASVELG
-830 VNEDDHRIGL
+830 VNETDHTVGVT
-840 IQNLNGRSGSW
+840 QNLNGKASSW
-851 TSEEFIDI
+851 TFDEFIDI
-859 GVHSKSTKLSSD
+859 GVHSKSPKLSSD
-871 RISAGNCNQNL
+871 SISAGNCNQNL
-882 NDAATI
+882 NDAAAI
-888 PSSPKLAFEEDGA
+888 PSSPRLAFEEDGA

>member
-1 MMFRNRPC
+1 M
-9 NPVVNSG
+9 
-16 ICKIIAA
+16 
-23 VFAVVWR
+23 
-30 SYEQQP
+30 
-36 SLIPQLFGEDV
+36 
-47 EKKDSGRNLILSHA
+47 
-61 TVRSLRHRKVLLK
+61 
-74 KENDLHSRTVA
+74 VA

-90 AEERRSQSGVS
+90 AEERRNQSGIC

-171 KLKEQK
+171 RLKEQK

-210 ERNQRLETRQKRWS
+210 ERSQRLETRQKRWS
-224 WGGSVTPESE
+224 WGGSVTPDSE
-234 SKTEQQTTD
+234 SKTEQQTAD
-243 EGGTGASKRST
+243 EASKRST

-259 KQTEAVM
+259 KQTEAFV

-273 AALLNASDRST
+273 AALLNTSDRT
-284 TKRSASLNRLNNKV
+284 
-298 PLHSQQSALKGSQV
+298 
-312 EQKGG
+312 
-317 TEKKRSTSLNRMSSK
+317 
-332 PQSSPE
+332 
-338 LEKVKKE
+338 
-345 EKTARRSQLSPLDSS
+345 RRSQLSPLDSS

-387 DPSASASSINS
+387 DPSESHLCPRSASASSINS
-398 SVPSPKVPVRS
+398 PVPTPKVPVRS

-414 LKSSVSSSDASSPD
+414 LKSSVSSSDASSPEP
-428 STQKSETEKP
+428 TQKSQTEKP

-446 PPSPSPSVSARRRS
+446 PPSPSVSARRRS

-468 RPPSPSAVRQKTRP
+468 RPPSPSTVRQKTRP

-500 PAPIQRPSL
+500 PAPIQRPPL
-509 TPGVINITKKKT
+509 TPGVINITKKKA
-521 EAESKPKDKGTEGTG
+521 EAESKPKDKSTEGTG
-536 QEQGALPVSDRDA
+536 QEQGASLALDRDA

-608 EMAKRATEE
+608 EIAKRATEE
-617 KARREDMLRKQEEEK
+617 EAQREEELRKQEEEK
-632 RLAYEEQ
+632 RLADEEQ
-639 QKQAEEERIRREQEE
+639 QRQAEEERIRREQEE

-688 QNMQERLE
+688 QNLQERLE

-738 ELGLD
+738 ELGLE
-743 KTDQPGKLNGIDL
+743 KADQPGKLNGIDL
-756 AQEVKGEAEGCLG
+756 AQEVKGEAEVSSE
-769 TAHSLISAE
+769 TAHSLISTE
-778 SEEQDVSELKASEVF
+778 SEEQDVSELKATEVF
-793 MNGGDLKS
+793 MNGGNLKS
-801 DEGSLLVTELKDSS
+801 DEGSLLVTELKDCS

-820 MVIDDSVKLG
+820 MVISDSVKLG
-830 VNEDDHRIGL
+830 VNEADRTVGL
-840 IQNLNGRSGSW
+840 IQNLNGKSGSW
-851 TSEEFIDI
+851 TFEEFIDV
-859 GVHSKSTKLSSD
+859 GVHSKSSKLSSD
-871 RISAGNCNQNL
+871 SISAGNCNQNL

-907 PIDASS
+907 PINASS

>member
-1 MMFRNRPC
+1 MAEGGGGVPPPSCSSSSSSSSLKGLR
-9 NPVVNSG
+9 
-16 ICKIIAA
+16 
-23 VFAVVWR
+23 
-30 SYEQQP
+30 EQM
-36 SLIPQLFGEDV
+36 
-47 EKKDSGRNLILSHA
+47 
-61 TVRSLRHRKVLLK
+61 
-74 KENDLHSRTVA
+74 VA

-90 AEERRSQSGVS
+90 ADERRSQSGVS

-132 ARERREEREKQHA
+132 ARERREEREKQNA
-145 AKETQILEKE
+145 AKESQILEKE

-177 QKEEQRRAAVEEKRK
+177 QKDEQRRAAVEEKRK
-192 QKIEEEKERY
+192 QKIEEEKERH
-202 EAVMHRTL
+202 EAALHRTL
-210 ERNQRLETRQKRWS
+210 ERSQRLETRQKRWS
-224 WGGSVTPESE
+224 WGGSVTPDSE

-243 EGGTGASKRST
+243 EGETGASKRST

-259 KQTEAVM
+259 KPTEAAM

-273 AALLNASDRST
+273 AALLNASDRT
-284 TKRSASLNRLNNKV
+284 
-298 PLHSQQSALKGSQV
+298 
-312 EQKGG
+312 
-317 TEKKRSTSLNRMSSK
+317 
-332 PQSSPE
+332 
-338 LEKVKKE
+338 
-345 EKTARRSQLSPLDSS
+345 RRSQVSPLDSS

-398 SVPSPKVPVRS
+398 PVPAPKVPMRS

-428 STQKSETEKP
+428 PAQKSEAEKP

-446 PPSPSPSVSARRRS
+446 PSSPSVSARRRS

-482 PSPSVSKQ
+482 PSPGISKQ

-500 PAPIQRPSL
+500 PAPIQRPPL

-521 EAESKPKDKGTEGTG
+521 EAESKPKEKSTEGAG
-536 QEQGALPVSDRDA
+536 HEHGAPSALDRDA
-549 VAASTKTKEES
+549 VAANTKTKEES
-560 GSKTV
+560 GSKAA

-608 EMAKRATEE
+608 EMAKRAVEE
-617 KARREDMLRKQEEEK
+617 KARREEELRKQEEEK
-632 RLAYEEQ
+632 RLIYEEQ
-639 QKQAEEERIRREQEE
+639 QRQAEEERIRREQEE

-723 SASEAMEGE
+723 SACEVMEGE

-738 ELGLD
+738 ELGLE
-743 KTDQPGKLNGIDL
+743 KADQPGKLNGIDL
-756 AQEVKGEAEGCLG
+756 TQEVKGETEGCVQ
-769 TAHSLISAE
+769 TARSLMCTE
-778 SEEQDVSELKASEVF
+778 SEQHAVTESKASEVF
-793 MNGGDLKS
+793 MNGSDLKS
-801 DEGSLLVTELKDSS
+801 DEGSLLFTELKDSS

-820 MVIDDSVKLG
+820 MVIDDSAKLG
-830 VNEDDHRIGL
+830 VNEADHTSGL
-840 IQNLNGRSGSW
+840 IQNLNGKSDLW

-871 RISAGNCNQNL
+871 SISAGNCNQNL

-888 PSSPKLAFEEDGA
+888 PSSPKLTYEEDGA

-907 PIDASS
+907 PIDSSS
-913 GNPS
+913 GNSS

>member
-1 MMFRNRPC
+1 MAEGGDAPPGGCSSLKGLR
-9 NPVVNSG
+9 
-16 ICKIIAA
+16 
-23 VFAVVWR
+23 
-30 SYEQQP
+30 EQM
-36 SLIPQLFGEDV
+36 
-47 EKKDSGRNLILSHA
+47 
-61 TVRSLRHRKVLLK
+61 
-74 KENDLHSRTVA
+74 VA
-85 AAQAI
+85 AAQAL
-90 AEERRSQSGVS
+90 AEERRSQSGIS
-101 PIAVQT
+101 PLAVQT
-107 SINIKTATKPVIDG
+107 SINLKTATKPVIDG
-121 STLRTEERQRL
+121 STLKTEERQRL
-132 ARERREEREKQHA
+132 ARERREERERQHA
-145 AKETQILEKE
+145 ARETQILEKE

-202 EAVMHRTL
+202 EAVMHRSM
-210 ERNQRLETRQKRWS
+210 ERSQRVETRQKRWS
-224 WGGSVTPESE
+224 WGGSTTPDSE
-234 SKTEQQTTD
+234 SKTEQQNTD
-243 EGGTGASKRST
+243 EGGTGASKQST
-254 STANL
+254 PTANL
-259 KQTEAVM
+259 KQTDAAM

-273 AALLNASDRST
+273 AALLNASDRT
-284 TKRSASLNRLNNKV
+284 
-298 PLHSQQSALKGSQV
+298 
-312 EQKGG
+312 
-317 TEKKRSTSLNRMSSK
+317 
-332 PQSSPE
+332 
-338 LEKVKKE
+338 
-345 EKTARRSQLSPLDSS
+345 
-360 VISRLLAPTQASLAR
+360 
-375 SKSAATLSADGQ
+375 
-387 DPSASASSINS
+387 SASSIS
-398 SVPSPKVPVRS
+398 SPVPTPKVPVRS

-428 STQKSETEKP
+428 STQKLEAEKP

-446 PPSPSPSVSARRRS
+446 PPSPSVSAPRRS

-468 RPPSPSAVRQKTRP
+468 HPPSPSAVRQKTRP

-500 PAPIQRPSL
+500 PAPIQRPPL

-521 EAESKPKDKGTEGTG
+521 EAESKPKEKITEGTG
-536 QEQGALPVSDRDA
+536 QEQGASLALDRDV

-608 EMAKRATEE
+608 EMAKRAIEE
-617 KARREDMLRKQEEEK
+617 KAHREEELRKQEEEK

-639 QKQAEEERIRREQEE
+639 QRQAEEERIRREQEE
-654 QEKLAELQHQRE
+654 QEKLAELQHQKE
-666 EAEAKAQEEAER
+666 EAEAKAQEEVER

-708 RKSDQNESKLQNEGK
+708 RKPDQNESKNEGK
-723 SASEAMEGE
+723 SVSEVMEGE

-738 ELGLD
+738 ELGLE
-743 KTDQPGKLNGIDL
+743 KTDQPGKLNGVDL
-756 AQEVKGEAEGCLG
+756 LQEVKGEAEGCLE
-769 TAHSLISAE
+769 TVHSLISAE
-778 SEEQDVSELKASEVF
+778 SEEQDLSELKAGEVF
-793 MNGGDLKS
+793 MNGSDLKS
-801 DEGSLLVTELKDSS
+801 DDGSLLVTELKDSS
-815 HPAKE
+815 HPAEE

-830 VNEDDHRIGL
+830 INEADHTIGL
-840 IQNLNGRSGSW
+840 IQNLNGKSGSW
-851 TSEEFIDI
+851 TFEEFIDV
-859 GVHSKSTKLSSD
+859 GVYSKSTKLSSES
-871 RISAGNCNQNL
+871 ISASNCNQNL

-913 GNPS
+913 GNSS

>member
-1 MMFRNRPC
+1 MAE
-9 NPVVNSG
+9 G
-16 ICKIIAA
+16 GGGAA
-23 VFAVVWR
+23 PPSCSSSSSSSLKGLR
-30 SYEQQP
+30 EQM
-36 SLIPQLFGEDV
+36 
-47 EKKDSGRNLILSHA
+47 
-61 TVRSLRHRKVLLK
+61 
-74 KENDLHSRTVA
+74 VA

-224 WGGSVTPESE
+224 WGGSVTPDSE
-234 SKTEQQTTD
+234 SKTEQQTAD
-243 EGGTGASKRST
+243 EGGSGASKRST

-273 AALLNASDRST
+273 AALLNASDRT
-284 TKRSASLNRLNNKV
+284 
-298 PLHSQQSALKGSQV
+298 
-312 EQKGG
+312 
-317 TEKKRSTSLNRMSSK
+317 
-332 PQSSPE
+332 
-338 LEKVKKE
+338 
-345 EKTARRSQLSPLDSS
+345 RRSQLSPLDSS

-387 DPSASASSINS
+387 DPSESHLCPRSASASSIS
-398 SVPSPKVPVRS
+398 SPVPTPKVPVRS

-446 PPSPSPSVSARRRS
+446 PPSPSVSARRRS

-468 RPPSPSAVRQKTRP
+468 RPPSPSTVRQKTRP
-482 PSPSVSKQ
+482 PSPSMSKQ

-500 PAPIQRPSL
+500 SVPVQRPPL

-521 EAESKPKDKGTEGTG
+521 EAESKPKDKSTEGTG
-536 QEQGALPVSDRDA
+536 QEQGVSPALDKDA

-617 KARREDMLRKQEEEK
+617 KARREEEFRKQEEEK

-639 QKQAEEERIRREQEE
+639 QRQAEEERIRREQEE

-738 ELGLD
+738 ELGLE
-743 KTDQPGKLNGIDL
+743 KPDQQGKLNGVDL
-756 AQEVKGEAEGCLG
+756 LEEAKGEAEGCLE
-769 TAHSLISAE
+769 TTHSLNSTE

-830 VNEDDHRIGL
+830 VNEADRTIEL
-840 IQNLNGRSGSW
+840 IQNLNGKSGSW
-851 TSEEFIDI
+851 TFEEFIDI
-859 GVHSKSTKLSSD
+859 GVHSKSAKLSSD
-871 RISAGNCNQNL
+871 SISAGNCNQNL

>member
-1 MMFRNRPC
+1 MAEGGDAPPGGCSSLKGLR
-9 NPVVNSG
+9 
-16 ICKIIAA
+16 
-23 VFAVVWR
+23 
-30 SYEQQP
+30 EQM
-36 SLIPQLFGEDV
+36 
-47 EKKDSGRNLILSHA
+47 
-61 TVRSLRHRKVLLK
+61 
-74 KENDLHSRTVA
+74 VA
-85 AAQAI
+85 AAQAL
-90 AEERRSQSGVS
+90 AEERRSQSGIS
-101 PIAVQT
+101 PLAVQT
-107 SINIKTATKPVIDG
+107 SINLKTATKPVIDG
-121 STLRTEERQRL
+121 STLKTEERQRL
-132 ARERREEREKQHA
+132 ARERREERERQHA
-145 AKETQILEKE
+145 ARETQILEKE

-202 EAVMHRTL
+202 EAVMHRSM
-210 ERNQRLETRQKRWS
+210 ERSQRVETRQKRWS
-224 WGGSVTPESE
+224 WGGSTTPDSE
-234 SKTEQQTTD
+234 SKT
-243 EGGTGASKRST
+243 ASKQST
-254 STANL
+254 PTANL
-259 KQTEAVM
+259 KQTDAAM

-273 AALLNASDRST
+273 AALLNASDRT
-284 TKRSASLNRLNNKV
+284 
-298 PLHSQQSALKGSQV
+298 
-312 EQKGG
+312 
-317 TEKKRSTSLNRMSSK
+317 
-332 PQSSPE
+332 
-338 LEKVKKE
+338 
-345 EKTARRSQLSPLDSS
+345 RRSQLSPLDSS

-375 SKSAATLSADGQ
+375 SKSAATLSAGGQ
-387 DPSASASSINS
+387 DPSESHLCPRSASASSIS
-398 SVPSPKVPVRS
+398 SPVPTPKVPVRS

-428 STQKSETEKP
+428 STQKLEAEKP

-446 PPSPSPSVSARRRS
+446 PPSPSVSAPRRS

-468 RPPSPSAVRQKTRP
+468 HPPSPSAVRQKTRP

-500 PAPIQRPSL
+500 PAPIQRPPL

-521 EAESKPKDKGTEGTG
+521 EAESKPKEKITEGTG
-536 QEQGALPVSDRDA
+536 QEQGASLALDRDV

-608 EMAKRATEE
+608 EMAKRAIEE
-617 KARREDMLRKQEEEK
+617 KAHREEELRKQEEEK

-639 QKQAEEERIRREQEE
+639 QRQAEEERIRREQEE
-654 QEKLAELQHQRE
+654 QEKLAELQHQKE
-666 EAEAKAQEEAER
+666 EAEAKAQEEVER

-708 RKSDQNESKLQNEGK
+708 RKPDQNESKNEGK
-723 SASEAMEGE
+723 SVSEVMEGE

-738 ELGLD
+738 ELGLE
-743 KTDQPGKLNGIDL
+743 KTDQPGKLNGVDL
-756 AQEVKGEAEGCLG
+756 LQEVKGEAEGCLE
-769 TAHSLISAE
+769 TVHSLISAE
-778 SEEQDVSELKASEVF
+778 SEEQDLSELKAGEVF
-793 MNGGDLKS
+793 MNGSDLKS
-801 DEGSLLVTELKDSS
+801 DDGSLLVTELKDSS
-815 HPAKE
+815 HPAEE

-830 VNEDDHRIGL
+830 INEADHTIGL
-840 IQNLNGRSGSW
+840 IQNLNGKSGSW
-851 TSEEFIDI
+851 TFEEFIDV
-859 GVHSKSTKLSSD
+859 GVYSKSTKLSSES
-871 RISAGNCNQNL
+871 ISASNCNQNL

-913 GNPS
+913 GNSS

>member
-1 MMFRNRPC
+1 M
-9 NPVVNSG
+9 
-16 ICKIIAA
+16 
-23 VFAVVWR
+23 
-30 SYEQQP
+30 
-36 SLIPQLFGEDV
+36 
-47 EKKDSGRNLILSHA
+47 
-61 TVRSLRHRKVLLK
+61 
-74 KENDLHSRTVA
+74 VA

-202 EAVMHRTL
+202 EAAMHRTL

-224 WGGSVTPESE
+224 WGGSVTPDSE
-234 SKTEQQTTD
+234 SKT
-243 EGGTGASKRST
+243 ASKRST

-266 NKRLSSS
+266 NKQLSSS
-273 AALLNASDRST
+273 AALLNASDRT
-284 TKRSASLNRLNNKV
+284 
-298 PLHSQQSALKGSQV
+298 
-312 EQKGG
+312 
-317 TEKKRSTSLNRMSSK
+317 
-332 PQSSPE
+332 
-338 LEKVKKE
+338 
-345 EKTARRSQLSPLDSS
+345 RRSQLSPLDSS

-387 DPSASASSINS
+387 DPSESHLCPRSASASSIS
-398 SVPSPKVPVRS
+398 SPVPTPKVPVRS

-414 LKSSVSSSDASSPD
+414 LKSSLSSSDASSPD

-446 PPSPSPSVSARRRS
+446 PPSPSVSARRRS

-468 RPPSPSAVRQKTRP
+468 RPPSPSTIRQKTRP
-482 PSPSVSKQ
+482 PSPSLSKQ

-500 PAPIQRPSL
+500 PAPIQRQPL

-521 EAESKPKDKGTEGTG
+521 EAESKPKDKSTEGTG
-536 QEQGALPVSDRDA
+536 QEQGSSPALDRDV
-549 VAASTKTKEES
+549 VAATSTKTKEES

-608 EMAKRATEE
+608 ETAKRATEE
-617 KARREDMLRKQEEEK
+617 KALREEELRKQEEEK
-632 RLAYEEQ
+632 RLAFEEQ
-639 QKQAEEERIRREQEE
+639 QRQAEEERIRREQEE

-678 QRLERERIMQ
+678 QRLERERIMR

-723 SASEAMEGE
+723 SASEAMEAE

-738 ELGLD
+738 ELGLE
-743 KTDQPGKLNGIDL
+743 KTDQPGKLNGIEL
-756 AQEVKGEAEGCLG
+756 AQEVKGEAEGCLE
-769 TAHSLISAE
+769 TANSLISTE
-778 SEEQDVSELKASEVF
+778 SEEKDLSELKASEVF

-815 HPAKE
+815 HPAEE

-830 VNEDDHRIGL
+830 VNEADRTIGL
-840 IQNLNGRSGSW
+840 IQNLNGKSGSW
-851 TSEEFIDI
+851 TFEEFIDV

-871 RISAGNCNQNL
+871 SISAGNCNQNL

>member
-1 MMFRNRPC
+1 M
-9 NPVVNSG
+9 
-16 ICKIIAA
+16 
-23 VFAVVWR
+23 
-30 SYEQQP
+30 
-36 SLIPQLFGEDV
+36 
-47 EKKDSGRNLILSHA
+47 
-61 TVRSLRHRKVLLK
+61 
-74 KENDLHSRTVA
+74 VA

-202 EAVMHRTL
+202 EAAMHRTL

-224 WGGSVTPESE
+224 WGGSVTPDSE

-266 NKRLSSS
+266 NKQLSSS
-273 AALLNASDRST
+273 AALLNASDRT
-284 TKRSASLNRLNNKV
+284 
-298 PLHSQQSALKGSQV
+298 
-312 EQKGG
+312 
-317 TEKKRSTSLNRMSSK
+317 
-332 PQSSPE
+332 
-338 LEKVKKE
+338 
-345 EKTARRSQLSPLDSS
+345 
-360 VISRLLAPTQASLAR
+360 
-375 SKSAATLSADGQ
+375 
-387 DPSASASSINS
+387 SASSIS
-398 SVPSPKVPVRS
+398 SPVPTPKVPVRS

-414 LKSSVSSSDASSPD
+414 LKSSLSSSDASSPD

-446 PPSPSPSVSARRRS
+446 PPSPSVSARRRS

-468 RPPSPSAVRQKTRP
+468 RPPSPSTIRQKTRP
-482 PSPSVSKQ
+482 PSPSLSKQ

-500 PAPIQRPSL
+500 PAPIQRQPL

-521 EAESKPKDKGTEGTG
+521 EAESKPKDKSTEGTG
-536 QEQGALPVSDRDA
+536 QEQGSSPALDRDV
-549 VAASTKTKEES
+549 VAATSTKTKEES

-608 EMAKRATEE
+608 ETAKRATEE
-617 KARREDMLRKQEEEK
+617 KALREEELRKQEEEK
-632 RLAYEEQ
+632 RLAFEEQ
-639 QKQAEEERIRREQEE
+639 QRQAEEERIRREQEE

-678 QRLERERIMQ
+678 QRLERERIMR

-723 SASEAMEGE
+723 SASEAMEAE

-738 ELGLD
+738 ELGLE
-743 KTDQPGKLNGIDL
+743 KTDQPGKLNGIEL
-756 AQEVKGEAEGCLG
+756 AQEVKGEAEGCLE
-769 TAHSLISAE
+769 TANSLISTE
-778 SEEQDVSELKASEVF
+778 SEEKDLSELKASEVF

-815 HPAKE
+815 HPAEE

-830 VNEDDHRIGL
+830 VNEADRTIGL
-840 IQNLNGRSGSW
+840 IQNLNGKSGSW
-851 TSEEFIDI
+851 TFEEFIDV

-871 RISAGNCNQNL
+871 SISAGNCNQNL

>member
-1 MMFRNRPC
+1 MAE
-9 NPVVNSG
+9 G
-16 ICKIIAA
+16 GGAA
-23 VFAVVWR
+23 PPSCSSSLKGLR
-30 SYEQQP
+30 EQM
-36 SLIPQLFGEDV
+36 
-47 EKKDSGRNLILSHA
+47 
-61 TVRSLRHRKVLLK
+61 
-74 KENDLHSRTVA
+74 VA

-90 AEERRSQSGVS
+90 AEERRSQSGIS

-121 STLRTEERQRL
+121 SILRTEERQRL
-132 ARERREEREKQHA
+132 ARERREEREKQQA
-145 AKETQILEKE
+145 ARETQILEKE

-202 EAVMHRTL
+202 EAVLHRTL

-224 WGGSVTPESE
+224 WGGSVTPDSE
-234 SKTEQQTTD
+234 SKTEQPTAA

-259 KQTEAVM
+259 KQAEAAM
-266 NKRLSSS
+266 DKRLSSS
-273 AALLNASDRST
+273 AALLNASHQST

-298 PLHSQQSALKGSQV
+298 PPHSQQSALKGAQV

-317 TEKKRSTSLNRMSSK
+317 TDKKRSTSLNRVNSK

-338 LEKVKKE
+338 IEKVKKE
-345 EKTARRSQLSPLDSS
+345 EKP
-360 VISRLLAPTQASLAR
+360 
-375 SKSAATLSADGQ
+375 
-387 DPSASASSINS
+387 ASASSISS
-398 SVPSPKVPVRS
+398 SVPAPKVPVRS

-414 LKSSVSSSDASSPD
+414 LKSSISSSDASSPD
-428 STQKSETEKP
+428 SAQKSEADKP

-446 PPSPSPSVSARRRS
+446 PPSPSVSARRRT

-468 RPPSPSAVRQKTRP
+468 HPPSPSTVRQKARPPSPGM
-482 PSPSVSKQ
+482 SKQ
-490 RPPSPTPVSK
+490 RPPSPSPVSK
-500 PAPIQRPSL
+500 SAPIQRPPL
-509 TPGVINITKKKT
+509 TPGVMNITKKKS
-521 EAESKPKDKGTEGTG
+521 EAESKPKDKSTEGTG
-536 QEQGALPVSDRDA
+536 QEQGVSPAVDRDV

-560 GSKTV
+560 SSKTV

-587 QREREDQERI
+587 QREREDQERV

-608 EMAKRATEE
+608 EVAKRTTEE
-617 KARREDMLRKQEEEK
+617 KARREEELRKQEEEK
-632 RLAYEEQ
+632 RLANEEQ
-639 QKQAEEERIRREQEE
+639 QRQVEEERIRQEQEE

-738 ELGLD
+738 ELSLE
-743 KTDQPGKLNGIDL
+743 KADQPGKLNGIYL
-756 AQEVKGEAEGCLG
+756 LQEVKGEAEDCLE

-778 SEEQDVSELKASEVF
+778 SEEQEVSEVKASEVF
-793 MNGGDLKS
+793 MNGSDLKN
-801 DEGSLLVTELKDSS
+801 DERSLLVPELKDSS

-820 MVIDDSVKLG
+820 MVMDASVELG
-830 VNEDDHRIGL
+830 VNKADHTVGVT
-840 IQNLNGRSGSW
+840 QNLNGKASSW
-851 TSEEFIDI
+851 TFEEFIDI
-859 GVHSKSTKLSSD
+859 GVHSKSPKLSLDS
-871 RISAGNCNQNL
+871 ISAGNCNQNL
-882 NDAATI
+882 NDAATV
-888 PSSPKLAFEEDGA
+888 PSSPRLAFEEDGA

>member
-1 MMFRNRPC
+1 MAE
-9 NPVVNSG
+9 G
-16 ICKIIAA
+16 GAA
-23 VFAVVWR
+23 PPSCASSSSSSLKGLR
-30 SYEQQP
+30 EQM
-36 SLIPQLFGEDV
+36 
-47 EKKDSGRNLILSHA
+47 
-61 TVRSLRHRKVLLK
+61 
-74 KENDLHSRTVA
+74 VA

-90 AEERRSQSGVS
+90 AEERRSQSGIS
-101 PIAVQT
+101 PLTIQT
-107 SINIKTATKPVIDG
+107 SIKTATKPVIDG
-121 STLRTEERQRL
+121 SMLRTEERQRL

-171 KLKEQK
+171 KLKEMK

-202 EAVMHRTL
+202 EAVLHRTL
-210 ERNQRLETRQKRWS
+210 ERSQRLETRQKRWS
-224 WGGSVTPESE
+224 WGGSVTPDSE
-234 SKTEQQTTD
+234 GKTEQQSTD
-243 EGGTGASKRST
+243 EGGTGASKRSP

-259 KQTEAVM
+259 KQAEPAM
-266 NKRLSSS
+266 SKCLSSS

-298 PLHSQQSALKGSQV
+298 PPHSQQSAPKGSQV

-317 TEKKRSTSLNRMSSK
+317 TEKKRSTSLSRMRSK

-345 EKTARRSQLSPLDSS
+345 EKPARRSQLSPLDSS

-387 DPSASASSINS
+387 DPSESHLCPRSASASSINS
-398 SVPSPKVPVRS
+398 PVPAPKVPVRS

-414 LKSSVSSSDASSPD
+414 LKSSVSSDASSPD

-446 PPSPSPSVSARRRS
+446 PPSPSVSARRRS

-482 PSPSVSKQ
+482 PSPGVSKQ
-490 RPPSPTPVSK
+490 RPPSPTPASK
-500 PAPIQRPSL
+500 SAPIQRPSL

-521 EAESKPKDKGTEGTG
+521 ETESKPKDKSIEGIG
-536 QEQGALPVSDRDA
+536 QEQGASPALERDA
-549 VAASTKTKEES
+549 GAASTKTKEES

-565 AGTTTAE
+565 VGTTTAE
-572 EAAKILAEKRRLARE
+572 EAAKILTEKRRLARE

-597 QRQEEERIREE
+597 QRQEEES
-608 EMAKRATEE
+608 
-617 KARREDMLRKQEEEK
+617 DMKYGSGML
-632 RLAYEEQ
+632 
-639 QKQAEEERIRREQEE
+639 
-654 QEKLAELQHQRE
+654 QRE

-723 SASEAMEGE
+723 SASEVMEGE

-738 ELGLD
+738 ELGLE
-743 KTDQPGKLNGIDL
+743 KTDQPGKLNGVDL
-756 AQEVKGEAEGCLG
+756 LQEVKREAEDCLE
-769 TAHSLISAE
+769 TAQSMISAE
-778 SEEQDVSELKASEVF
+778 SEAQEESELKASEVF
-793 MNGGDLKS
+793 MNGSDLKS
-801 DEGSLLVTELKDSS
+801 DEGSLSGTELKDSS

-820 MVIDDSVKLG
+820 IVISDLGKLD
-830 VNEDDHRIGL
+830 VHEADHKIGL
-840 IQNLNGRSGSW
+840 IQNLNGKSGSW
-851 TSEEFIDI
+851 TFEEFIDV

-871 RISAGNCNQNL
+871 SISAGNCNQNL
-882 NDAATI
+882 NDAATK

>member
-1 MMFRNRPC
+1 MAEGGGGVPPPSCSSSSSSSSLKGLR
-9 NPVVNSG
+9 
-16 ICKIIAA
+16 
-23 VFAVVWR
+23 
-30 SYEQQP
+30 EQM
-36 SLIPQLFGEDV
+36 
-47 EKKDSGRNLILSHA
+47 
-61 TVRSLRHRKVLLK
+61 
-74 KENDLHSRTVA
+74 VA

-90 AEERRSQSGVS
+90 ADERRSQSGVS

-132 ARERREEREKQHA
+132 ARERREEREKQNA
-145 AKETQILEKE
+145 AKESQILEKE

-177 QKEEQRRAAVEEKRK
+177 QKDEQRRAAVEEKRK
-192 QKIEEEKERY
+192 QKIEEEKERH
-202 EAVMHRTL
+202 EAALHRTL
-210 ERNQRLETRQKRWS
+210 ERSQRLETRQKRWS
-224 WGGSVTPESE
+224 WGGSVTPDSE

-243 EGGTGASKRST
+243 EASKRST

-259 KQTEAVM
+259 KPTEAAM

-273 AALLNASDRST
+273 AALLNASDRT
-284 TKRSASLNRLNNKV
+284 
-298 PLHSQQSALKGSQV
+298 
-312 EQKGG
+312 
-317 TEKKRSTSLNRMSSK
+317 
-332 PQSSPE
+332 
-338 LEKVKKE
+338 
-345 EKTARRSQLSPLDSS
+345 RRSQVSPLDSS

-387 DPSASASSINS
+387 DPSESHLCPRSASASSINS
-398 SVPSPKVPVRS
+398 PVPAPKVPMRS

-428 STQKSETEKP
+428 PAQKSEAEKP

-446 PPSPSPSVSARRRS
+446 PSSPSVSARRRS

-482 PSPSVSKQ
+482 PSPGISKQ

-500 PAPIQRPSL
+500 PAPIQRPPL

-521 EAESKPKDKGTEGTG
+521 EAESKPKEKSTEGAG
-536 QEQGALPVSDRDA
+536 HEHGAPSALDRDA
-549 VAASTKTKEES
+549 VAANTKTKEES
-560 GSKTV
+560 GSKAA

-608 EMAKRATEE
+608 EMAKRAVEE
-617 KARREDMLRKQEEEK
+617 KARREEELRKQEEEK
-632 RLAYEEQ
+632 RLIYEEQ
-639 QKQAEEERIRREQEE
+639 QRQAEEERIRREQEE

-723 SASEAMEGE
+723 SACEVMEGE

-738 ELGLD
+738 ELGLE
-743 KTDQPGKLNGIDL
+743 KADQPGKLNGIDL
-756 AQEVKGEAEGCLG
+756 TQEVKGETEGCVQ
-769 TAHSLISAE
+769 TARSLMCTE
-778 SEEQDVSELKASEVF
+778 SEQHAVTESKASEVF
-793 MNGGDLKS
+793 MNGSDLKS
-801 DEGSLLVTELKDSS
+801 DEGSLLFTELKDSS

-820 MVIDDSVKLG
+820 MVIDDSAKLG
-830 VNEDDHRIGL
+830 VNEADHTSGL
-840 IQNLNGRSGSW
+840 IQNLNGKSDLW

-871 RISAGNCNQNL
+871 SISAGNCNQNL

-888 PSSPKLAFEEDGA
+888 PSSPKLTYEEDGA

-907 PIDASS
+907 PIDSSS
-913 GNPS
+913 GNSS

>member
-1 MMFRNRPC
+1 MAEGGDAPPGGCSSLKGLR
-9 NPVVNSG
+9 
-16 ICKIIAA
+16 
-23 VFAVVWR
+23 
-30 SYEQQP
+30 EQM
-36 SLIPQLFGEDV
+36 
-47 EKKDSGRNLILSHA
+47 
-61 TVRSLRHRKVLLK
+61 
-74 KENDLHSRTVA
+74 VA
-85 AAQAI
+85 AAQAL
-90 AEERRSQSGVS
+90 AEERRSQSGIS
-101 PIAVQT
+101 PLAVQT
-107 SINIKTATKPVIDG
+107 SINLKTATKPVIDG
-121 STLRTEERQRL
+121 STLKTEERQRL
-132 ARERREEREKQHA
+132 ARERREERERQHA
-145 AKETQILEKE
+145 ARETQILEKE

-202 EAVMHRTL
+202 EAVMHRSM
-210 ERNQRLETRQKRWS
+210 ERSQRVETRQKRWS
-224 WGGSVTPESE
+224 WGGSTTPDSE
-234 SKTEQQTTD
+234 SKT
-243 EGGTGASKRST
+243 ASKQST
-254 STANL
+254 PTANL
-259 KQTEAVM
+259 KQTDAAM

-273 AALLNASDRST
+273 AALLNASDRT
-284 TKRSASLNRLNNKV
+284 
-298 PLHSQQSALKGSQV
+298 
-312 EQKGG
+312 
-317 TEKKRSTSLNRMSSK
+317 
-332 PQSSPE
+332 
-338 LEKVKKE
+338 
-345 EKTARRSQLSPLDSS
+345 
-360 VISRLLAPTQASLAR
+360 
-375 SKSAATLSADGQ
+375 
-387 DPSASASSINS
+387 SASSIS
-398 SVPSPKVPVRS
+398 SPVPTPKVPVRS

-428 STQKSETEKP
+428 STQKLEAEKP

-446 PPSPSPSVSARRRS
+446 PPSPSVSAPRRS

-468 RPPSPSAVRQKTRP
+468 HPPSPSAVRQKTRP

-500 PAPIQRPSL
+500 PAPIQRPPL

-521 EAESKPKDKGTEGTG
+521 EAESKPKEKITEGTG
-536 QEQGALPVSDRDA
+536 QEQGASLALDRDV

-608 EMAKRATEE
+608 EMAKRAIEE
-617 KARREDMLRKQEEEK
+617 KAHREEELRKQEEEK

-639 QKQAEEERIRREQEE
+639 QRQAEEERIRREQEE
-654 QEKLAELQHQRE
+654 QEKLAELQHQKE
-666 EAEAKAQEEAER
+666 EAEAKAQEEVER

-708 RKSDQNESKLQNEGK
+708 RKPDQNESKNEGK
-723 SASEAMEGE
+723 SVSEVMEGE

-738 ELGLD
+738 ELGLE
-743 KTDQPGKLNGIDL
+743 KTDQPGKLNGVDL
-756 AQEVKGEAEGCLG
+756 LQEVKGEAEGCLE
-769 TAHSLISAE
+769 TVHSLISAE
-778 SEEQDVSELKASEVF
+778 SEEQDLSELKAGEVF
-793 MNGGDLKS
+793 MNGSDLKS
-801 DEGSLLVTELKDSS
+801 DDGSLLVTELKDSS
-815 HPAKE
+815 HPAEE

-830 VNEDDHRIGL
+830 INEADHTIGL
-840 IQNLNGRSGSW
+840 IQNLNGKSGSW
-851 TSEEFIDI
+851 TFEEFIDV
-859 GVHSKSTKLSSD
+859 GVYSKSTKLSSES
-871 RISAGNCNQNL
+871 ISASNCNQNL

-913 GNPS
+913 GNSS

>member
-1 MMFRNRPC
+1 
-9 NPVVNSG
+9 
-16 ICKIIAA
+16 
-23 VFAVVWR
+23 
-30 SYEQQP
+30 
-36 SLIPQLFGEDV
+36 
-47 EKKDSGRNLILSHA
+47 
-61 TVRSLRHRKVLLK
+61 
-74 KENDLHSRTVA
+74 
-85 AAQAI
+85 
-90 AEERRSQSGVS
+90 
-101 PIAVQT
+101 
-107 SINIKTATKPVIDG
+107 
-121 STLRTEERQRL
+121 
-132 ARERREEREKQHA
+132 
-145 AKETQILEKE
+145 
-155 RKAKLQY
+155 
-162 EKQLEERQR
+162 
-171 KLKEQK
+171 
-177 QKEEQRRAAVEEKRK
+177 
-192 QKIEEEKERY
+192 
-202 EAVMHRTL
+202 MHRTL

-224 WGGSVTPESE
+224 WGGSVTPDSE

-243 EGGTGASKRST
+243 EGRTGASKRST

-259 KQTEAVM
+259 KQTETVM

-317 TEKKRSTSLNRMSSK
+317 TEKKRSTSLSRMSSK

-345 EKTARRSQLSPLDSS
+345 EKPARRSQLSPLDSS
-360 VISRLLAPTQASLAR
+360 IISRLLAPTQASLAR

-387 DPSASASSINS
+387 DPSESHLCPRSASASSIS
-398 SVPSPKVPVRS
+398 SPVPTPKVPLRS

-414 LKSSVSSSDASSPD
+414 LKSSLSSSDASSPD

-446 PPSPSPSVSARRRS
+446 PPSPSVSARRRS

-468 RPPSPSAVRQKTRP
+468 RPPSPSTVSRQKTRP

-500 PAPIQRPSL
+500 PAPIQRPPL

-521 EAESKPKDKGTEGTG
+521 EAESKPKDKSTEGTG
-536 QEQGALPVSDRDA
+536 QDQGASPASDRDA
-549 VAASTKTKEES
+549 VAASTKAKEES

-597 QRQEEERIREE
+597 QRQEEERIKEE
-608 EMAKRATEE
+608 EMAKRAIEE
-617 KARREDMLRKQEEEK
+617 KARREEELRKQEEEK

-639 QKQAEEERIRREQEE
+639 QRQAEEERVRREHEE

-708 RKSDQNESKLQNEGK
+708 RKSDQNELKLQNEGR
-723 SASEAMEGE
+723 SASEAMEGD

-743 KTDQPGKLNGIDL
+743 KPDQPGRLNGIDL
-756 AQEVKGEAEGCLG
+756 SQEVKGEAEGCLE
-769 TAHSLISAE
+769 TAHSLISME
-778 SEEQDVSELKASEVF
+778 SEEQDVSELKDGEVF
-793 MNGGDLKS
+793 MNGGDVKS
-801 DEGSLLVTELKDSS
+801 DDGSLLVTELKDSS

-820 MVIDDSVKLG
+820 MVIDDSVKLA
-830 VNEDDHRIGL
+830 VNEADHTVGL
-840 IQNLNGRSGSW
+840 TQNLNGKSGPW
-851 TSEEFIDI
+851 TFEEFIDV
-859 GVHSKSTKLSSD
+859 GVHSKSTRLSSD
-871 RISAGNCNQNL
+871 SISAGNCNQNL
-882 NDAATI
+882 NDAATM

-913 GNPS
+913 EL

>member
-1 MMFRNRPC
+1 MAE
-9 NPVVNSG
+9 G
-16 ICKIIAA
+16 GGGA
-23 VFAVVWR
+23 VPPSCSSSSSSSSLKGLR
-30 SYEQQP
+30 EQM
-36 SLIPQLFGEDV
+36 
-47 EKKDSGRNLILSHA
+47 
-61 TVRSLRHRKVLLK
+61 
-74 KENDLHSRTVA
+74 VA

-90 AEERRSQSGVS
+90 ADERRSQSGVS

-107 SINIKTATKPVIDG
+107 SINIRTATKPVIDG

-132 ARERREEREKQHA
+132 ARERREEREKQNA
-145 AKETQILEKE
+145 ARETQILEKE

-192 QKIEEEKERY
+192 QKIEEEKERH
-202 EAVMHRTL
+202 EAALHRTL
-210 ERNQRLETRQKRWS
+210 ERSQRLETRQKRWS
-224 WGGSVTPESE
+224 WGGSVTPDSE

-243 EGGTGASKRST
+243 EGETGASKRST

-259 KQTEAVM
+259 KPTEAAM

-273 AALLNASDRST
+273 AALLNSSDRST

-298 PLHSQQSALKGSQV
+298 PLHSSQQSALKGSQV
-312 EQKGG
+312 EQK
-317 TEKKRSTSLNRMSSK
+317 
-332 PQSSPE
+332 
-338 LEKVKKE
+338 
-345 EKTARRSQLSPLDSS
+345 
-360 VISRLLAPTQASLAR
+360 
-375 SKSAATLSADGQ
+375 
-387 DPSASASSINS
+387 ASASSINS
-398 SVPSPKVPVRS
+398 PVPTPKVPVRS

-428 STQKSETEKP
+428 PAQKSETEKP
-438 SPGSGLRR
+438 SPGSGLHR
-446 PPSPSPSVSARRRS
+446 PSSPSVSARRRS

-468 RPPSPSAVRQKTRP
+468 RPPSPSTVRQRTRP
-482 PSPSVSKQ
+482 PSPTISKQ

-500 PAPIQRPSL
+500 PPPIQRPPL

-521 EAESKPKDKGTEGTG
+521 EAESKPKDKSTEGTG
-536 QEQGALPVSDRDA
+536 PEQGTTPALDRDA

-560 GSKTV
+560 GSKAA

-608 EMAKRATEE
+608 EMTKRAVEE
-617 KARREDMLRKQEEEK
+617 KARREEELRKQEEEK
-632 RLAYEEQ
+632 RQVYEEQ
-639 QKQAEEERIRREQEE
+639 QRQAEEERVRREQEE
-654 QEKLAELQHQRE
+654 QEKLAELQHQKE

-723 SASEAMEGE
+723 SACEVMEGE

-738 ELGLD
+738 ELGIE

-756 AQEVKGEAEGCLG
+756 SQEDKGETEGCVQ

-778 SEEQDVSELKASEVF
+778 SGQHAVTEMKASEVF
-793 MNGGDLKS
+793 MNGSDLKS
-801 DEGSLLVTELKDSS
+801 DEGSLLFTELKDSS

-820 MVIDDSVKLG
+820 MVIDDSAKLG
-830 VNEDDHRIGL
+830 VHEADRTSGL
-840 IQNLNGRSGSW
+840 IQNLNGRSDPW
-851 TSEEFIDI
+851 TSEELIDI

-871 RISAGNCNQNL
+871 SISAGNCNQNL

-888 PSSPKLAFEEDGA
+888 PSSLKLTYEEDDA

-907 PIDASS
+907 HIDSSS
-913 GNPS
+913 GNSS

>member
-273 AALLNASDRST
+273 AALLNASDRT
-284 TKRSASLNRLNNKV
+284 
-298 PLHSQQSALKGSQV
+298 
-312 EQKGG
+312 
-317 TEKKRSTSLNRMSSK
+317 
-332 PQSSPE
+332 
-338 LEKVKKE
+338 
-345 EKTARRSQLSPLDSS
+345 RRSQLSPLDSS

-387 DPSASASSINS
+387 DPSESHLCPRSASASSINS

>member
-1 MMFRNRPC
+1 MAE
-9 NPVVNSG
+9 G
-16 ICKIIAA
+16 GAA
-23 VFAVVWR
+23 PPSCAASSSSSLKGLR
-30 SYEQQP
+30 EQM
-36 SLIPQLFGEDV
+36 
-47 EKKDSGRNLILSHA
+47 
-61 TVRSLRHRKVLLK
+61 
-74 KENDLHSRTVA
+74 VA

-90 AEERRSQSGVS
+90 AEERRSQSGIS
-101 PIAVQT
+101 PLAVQT
-107 SINIKTATKPVIDG
+107 SIKTATKPVIDG

-171 KLKEQK
+171 KLKEMK

-224 WGGSVTPESE
+224 WGGSVTPDSE
-234 SKTEQQTTD
+234 SKTEQQSTD
-243 EGGTGASKRST
+243 EGGTGGSKRST

-259 KQTEAVM
+259 KQAEGAVS
-266 NKRLSSS
+266 KRLSSS
-273 AALLNASDRST
+273 AALLNASDRT
-284 TKRSASLNRLNNKV
+284 
-298 PLHSQQSALKGSQV
+298 
-312 EQKGG
+312 
-317 TEKKRSTSLNRMSSK
+317 
-332 PQSSPE
+332 
-338 LEKVKKE
+338 
-345 EKTARRSQLSPLDSS
+345 RRSQLSPLDSS

-387 DPSASASSINS
+387 DPSESHLCPRSASTSSISS
-398 SVPSPKVPVRS
+398 SVPAPKVPVRS

-414 LKSSVSSSDASSPD
+414 LKSSLSSSDASSPD

-446 PPSPSPSVSARRRS
+446 PPSPSVSAHRRS

-482 PSPSVSKQ
+482 PSPGVSKQ

-500 PAPIQRPSL
+500 PAPIQRPPL

-521 EAESKPKDKGTEGTG
+521 EAESKPKDKSTEGTG
-536 QEQGALPVSDRDA
+536 QEQGASPALDRD
-549 VAASTKTKEES
+549 VGAASTKTKEES

-617 KARREDMLRKQEEEK
+617 KARREEELRKQEEEK
-632 RLAYEEQ
+632 RLFYEEQ
-639 QKQAEEERIRREQEE
+639 QRQAEEERIRREQEE

-708 RKSDQNESKLQNEGK
+708 RKSDQSESKLQNEGK
-723 SASEAMEGE
+723 SASEVMEGE

-738 ELGLD
+738 ELGLE

-756 AQEVKGEAEGCLG
+756 LQEVKREAEGCLE
-769 TAHSLISAE
+769 TAQSLI
-778 SEEQDVSELKASEVF
+778 SEEQDESELKASEVF
-793 MNGGDLKS
+793 MNGSDLKS
-801 DEGSLLVTELKDSS
+801 DEGSLSVSELKDSS

-820 MVIDDSVKLG
+820 VVIDDSVKSG
-830 VNEDDHRIGL
+830 VNEADHTIGL
-840 IQNLNGRSGSW
+840 IQNLNGKSGSW
-851 TSEEFIDI
+851 TFEEFIDV

-871 RISAGNCNQNL
+871 SISAGNCNQNL

-888 PSSPKLAFEEDGA
+888 PPSPKLAFEEDGA

>member
-1 MMFRNRPC
+1 MAEGGGGVPPPSCSSSSSSSSLKGLR
-9 NPVVNSG
+9 
-16 ICKIIAA
+16 
-23 VFAVVWR
+23 
-30 SYEQQP
+30 EQM
-36 SLIPQLFGEDV
+36 
-47 EKKDSGRNLILSHA
+47 
-61 TVRSLRHRKVLLK
+61 
-74 KENDLHSRTVA
+74 VA

-90 AEERRSQSGVS
+90 ADERRSQSGVS

-132 ARERREEREKQHA
+132 ARERREEREKQNA
-145 AKETQILEKE
+145 AKESQILEKE

-177 QKEEQRRAAVEEKRK
+177 QKDEQRRAAVEEKRK
-192 QKIEEEKERY
+192 QKIEEEKERH
-202 EAVMHRTL
+202 EAALHRTL
-210 ERNQRLETRQKRWS
+210 ERSQRLETRQKRWS
-224 WGGSVTPESE
+224 WGGSVTPDSE

-243 EGGTGASKRST
+243 EGETGASKRST

-259 KQTEAVM
+259 KPTEAAM

-273 AALLNASDRST
+273 AALLNASDRT
-284 TKRSASLNRLNNKV
+284 
-298 PLHSQQSALKGSQV
+298 
-312 EQKGG
+312 
-317 TEKKRSTSLNRMSSK
+317 
-332 PQSSPE
+332 
-338 LEKVKKE
+338 
-345 EKTARRSQLSPLDSS
+345 RRSQVSPLDSS

-387 DPSASASSINS
+387 DPSESHLCPRSASASSINS
-398 SVPSPKVPVRS
+398 PVPAPKVPMRS

-428 STQKSETEKP
+428 PAQKSEAEKP

-446 PPSPSPSVSARRRS
+446 PSSPSVSARRRS

-482 PSPSVSKQ
+482 PSPGISKQ

-500 PAPIQRPSL
+500 PAPIQRPPL

-521 EAESKPKDKGTEGTG
+521 EAESKPKEKSTEGAG
-536 QEQGALPVSDRDA
+536 HEHGAPSALDRDA

-560 GSKTV
+560 GSKAA

-608 EMAKRATEE
+608 EMAKRAVEE
-617 KARREDMLRKQEEEK
+617 KARQEEELRKQEEEK
-632 RLAYEEQ
+632 RLIYEEQ
-639 QKQAEEERIRREQEE
+639 QRQAEEERIRREQEE

-723 SASEAMEGE
+723 SACEVMEGE

-738 ELGLD
+738 ELGLE
-743 KTDQPGKLNGIDL
+743 KADQPGKLNGIDL
-756 AQEVKGEAEGCLG
+756 TQEVKGETEGCVQ
-769 TAHSLISAE
+769 TARSLMCTE
-778 SEEQDVSELKASEVF
+778 SEQHAVTESKASEVF
-793 MNGGDLKS
+793 MNGSDLKS
-801 DEGSLLVTELKDSS
+801 DEGSLLFTELKDSS

-820 MVIDDSVKLG
+820 MVIDDSAKLG
-830 VNEDDHRIGL
+830 VNEADHTSGL
-840 IQNLNGRSGSW
+840 IQNLNGKSDLW

-871 RISAGNCNQNL
+871 SISAGNCNQNL

-888 PSSPKLAFEEDGA
+888 PSSPKLTYEEDGA

-907 PIDASS
+907 PIDSSS
-913 GNPS
+913 GNSS

>member
-1 MMFRNRPC
+1 
-9 NPVVNSG
+9 
-16 ICKIIAA
+16 
-23 VFAVVWR
+23 
-30 SYEQQP
+30 
-36 SLIPQLFGEDV
+36 
-47 EKKDSGRNLILSHA
+47 
-61 TVRSLRHRKVLLK
+61 
-74 KENDLHSRTVA
+74 
-85 AAQAI
+85 
-90 AEERRSQSGVS
+90 
-101 PIAVQT
+101 
-107 SINIKTATKPVIDG
+107 
-121 STLRTEERQRL
+121 
-132 ARERREEREKQHA
+132 
-145 AKETQILEKE
+145 
-155 RKAKLQY
+155 
-162 EKQLEERQR
+162 
-171 KLKEQK
+171 
-177 QKEEQRRAAVEEKRK
+177 
-192 QKIEEEKERY
+192 
-202 EAVMHRTL
+202 MHRTL

-224 WGGSVTPESE
+224 WGGSVTPDSE

-345 EKTARRSQLSPLDSS
+345 EKPARRSQLSPLDSS

-387 DPSASASSINS
+387 DPSESHLCPRSASASSINS
-398 SVPSPKVPVRS
+398 PVPTPKVPVRS

-446 PPSPSPSVSARRRS
+446 PPSPSVSARRRS

-468 RPPSPSAVRQKTRP
+468 RPPSPSTVRQKTRP
-482 PSPSVSKQ
+482 PSPSMSKQ

-500 PAPIQRPSL
+500 PAPIQRPPL

-521 EAESKPKDKGTEGTG
+521 EAESKPKDKSTEGTG
-536 QEQGALPVSDRDA
+536 QEQGASPALDRDA

-617 KARREDMLRKQEEEK
+617 KARREEELRKQEEEK
-632 RLAYEEQ
+632 RLVYEEQ
-639 QKQAEEERIRREQEE
+639 QRQAEEERIRREQEE

-723 SASEAMEGE
+723 SVSEAMEGE

-738 ELGLD
+738 ELGLE
-743 KTDQPGKLNGIDL
+743 KTDQPGKLNGIDV
-756 AQEVKGEAEGCLG
+756 AQEVKGEAEGCLE
-769 TAHSLISAE
+769 TAHSLISTE
-778 SEEQDVSELKASEVF
+778 SEEQGVSELKASEVF
-793 MNGGDLKS
+793 MNGDDLKS
-801 DEGSLLVTELKDSS
+801 DEGSLLVTELKDCSQ
-815 HPAKE
+815 PAKE
-820 MVIDDSVKLG
+820 TVIDESVKLG
-830 VNEDDHRIGL
+830 VNEADHTIGL
-840 IQNLNGRSGSW
+840 TQNLNGKSGSW
-851 TSEEFIDI
+851 TFEEFIDV

-871 RISAGNCNQNL
+871 SISAGNCNQNL
-882 NDAATI
+882 NDAAII

-913 GNPS
+913 DILDK